1 MGKGEKVMFKKGNSK
16 RWKALSLAVAL
27 YVGGGQL
34 SLSHVCAADVTGG
47 DVTYDA
53 GNPLPYG
60 GGTAYGGIATVA
72 GDTTTGNK
80 LTVGGVFD
88 YRYYKLYG
96 GYTQVGAGAS
106 TYNSIFLTNN
116 NPHDPAYAYGGWSDQ
131 GNATNNT
138 VTVSGLTTGYPY
150 SYLYLYGGASNNAS
164 ADVKTGNTLKVV
176 SKDNGASAIYNFEKM
191 QFDLSSNI
199 ASGDT
204 MLKVQYPTSQTFK
217 WSNINVTGAAD
228 WMTGA
233 TGSKKVTLYTGGA
246 LNLTNYAVA
255 GTIAGDFEYGIRS
268 DATGTGSV
276 TATEIYFEGNQ
287 FKNAD
292 VTRDALPYGGGIVYG
307 GTSTLGNTTT
317 KNKLTVKGTG
327 DYRYYKFIGGYTQ
340 SPVGDAI
347 GNELVLKNTTPHDP
361 ASAYG
366 GWAKQGNATN
376 NTVTLSEVTDGYAYR
391 YLALYGGGSDNASAD
406 VKTGNTLKVISKGN
420 RAYVIY
426 NFEKMQFDLSSSIA
440 SGDTMLNVQY
450 PASPS
455 FDWKNI
461 RVTGLPAWVRALS
474 ANGINTPTLTLYTG
488 GGVTLDNY
496 APALVGTVGD
506 YEFGKKANVTGTGTV
521 SASVLTLDGNRF
533 QNATE
538 TPTTSSATDIHAG
551 ISTYGNTTNHN
562 TLNLK
567 KNGSTPLTF
576 TTVRAGYTK
585 ALNGGSDFNT
595 LNLLDGAS
603 VTTGYAGYTEGRN
616 LLLHPTDEDDPTAV
630 DTTKNADAKNNTV
643 NIQGGTLNAG
653 GKLYGGY
660 IATNAALTP
669 PNNVSAGNASGN
681 TINIESGTFGGSN
694 EIYGGYT
701 NGTGKATGN
710 TINLGKSDGSLAS
723 TTLQNVFLY
732 GGAASGTTND
742 VFTDNLLNVN
752 AKGLTARNI
761 KNFGKMKFNLGGMG
775 TIAQTDQLLT
785 LNGGATNGL
794 DWAGVEVV
802 PGSYH
807 PFTPSTYNA
816 RLFTALHNGSGISFT
831 KGTTDTYLPIG
842 AKEKIVGDFEY
853 IIDTATGSV
862 SAQDVYVDGF
872 RFRNHTATYNETPA
886 HAEAWAG
893 RTASGQTVTDNKLI
907 VAGGTLNT
915 AAYGGLV
922 ENKKHKT
929 DGTFQD
935 AGDAKKNKLE
945 VAGGMVANA
954 YGAKVM
960 TAAGEAEENSV
971 KITGGTVNNAYG
983 VDLAQA
989 TNTKNASKNKAEVAN
1004 GSLSGSLYGAHT
1016 AGSGSL
1022 SGSEVKV
1029 SGGTIAGSV
1038 YGSDVAAGAGS
1049 ATGSKITLTGG
1060 TITGSVYGGK
1070 TAGTGAATG
1079 HTLSL
1084 NGGTVGGNVYG
1095 GFTASGA
1102 TTDNTVNLGSGT
1114 TNAATTVTGTIYGG
1128 SGTTDTDNVLNVN
1141 TNATA
1146 GNIAN
1151 FGMVNFN
1158 FNATFNQANPML
1170 NLVGGAVTNFDWSK
1184 FKHTGNAPSG
1194 QSVLLQNMTGINV
1207 DHYTGAKEIS
1217 STGTHEYTIDTDT
1230 NTATAKQILYGG
1242 YQFKDA
1248 NTTPTTGNALADIWA
1263 GRSVIGNTTT
1273 NNTLTI
1279 NGTTHRDAYGGWTAG
1294 TGTTAAAKNDSTGN
1308 TVNLKAGTVRTI
1320 YGGFTSVQTGSA
1332 TGNKVTISGGAVTGA
1347 GYGKVY
1353 GGYLSHASAT
1363 GSATDNTVTITGG
1376 SMADVYGG
1384 FTNGTG
1390 ATTGN
1395 TVNLGTEAD
1404 AVASGTTIGTIY
1416 GGSNAIATNNTLN
1429 VYDSVTAG
1437 NIKNFDVVN
1446 FKATSSH
1453 IAVGDTLLTLNGGAT
1468 SLDWKKLHV
1477 DNLDSLNAS
1486 ATSDTILTLM
1496 RHTANNINLAN
1507 YSTTGTRGRIH
1518 SADYEADIM
1527 TDGNSATTQGVYLR
1541 GYRFQNNTTTYA
1553 GGTATDAWGGRSRIG
1568 NKVQNNKLTLTGGS
1582 ATLVARG
1589 GLVSNTELDA
1599 HGNPKTTG
1607 DAEKNSLILNT
1618 GANTLNAYGA
1628 EVRTKSGS
1636 ATENTA
1642 TLNAGTVNGNLYGAS
1657 LSATGATGSATKNKV
1672 ELQGGSVTGSVYGS
1686 HIADGAATG
1695 SATASTVTVTGGTV
1709 SGDIYGGFTNGSGA
1723 TTGNTVDLG
1732 DGTNIGAISVTG
1744 TIHGGNKADASG
1756 NTLNVKTNAQAGN
1769 IKNFETIKLTLKSG
1783 SFNPANSLLR
1793 LMGGTQT
1800 TNLDWSRL
1808 EVDTTDLAAAPK
1820 SYEAYRVKLM
1830 ENANGISFMKGATN
1844 TYASHGAKE
1853 RTQGDLE
1860 YVIDTDNHTA
1870 NATNSID
1877 LEAYQFQNKQNA
1889 AFTAAD
1895 GTKAEAWG
1903 GRTKVGN
1910 KVQNNKLTV
1919 SGGTLTQAAYGGL
1932 AENFKRDDHSNL
1944 KTTGDAEK
1952 NSLILNAGANTLNA
1966 YGAQVRTKSGSATE
1980 NTATLNSGTVNGSL
1994 YGASLSAAGAT
2005 GSATKN
2011 NVEIKGGTVTGSVY
2025 GSHIADGAATG
2036 SVTAS
2041 TVTVTGGTV
2050 SGDIYAGFTN
2060 GSGKTTGNT
2069 VNLGDGEHNL
2079 AAGTN
2084 IAGTVFGGNKAD
2096 VTDNTLNINTNA
2108 QAGNIKNF
2116 DYLKFNLNSN
2126 ALTQSTPVLRLNSG
2140 ATGNLDWRK
2149 LDVNAEKFNAPI
2161 KTYEAY
2167 NLVLMENANG
2177 ISFQQG
2183 ATNTYTAAGG
2193 VKSTTSGD
2201 FEFTIDTANHT
2212 ASSTQ
2217 VTAAGFKFKNHEAT
2231 YNETPAHNEAWAG
2244 RTNIGNK
2251 VEKNTLTVS
2260 GGTITTA
2267 AYGGLVINNKP
2278 SATTG
2283 DAEKNAVNITG
2294 GTVANAYGAQVRTK
2308 AGSASENT
2316 AKISGGTVSHV
2327 YGASLTAAGATG
2339 SVTKSRVDVTGG
2351 AVTGDVYGGQ
2361 IADTGAMGSVTESQV
2376 NLTGGSVGGSVY
2388 GGRTNGSGFAKDNTV
2403 NITGGTLQDVYG
2415 GFAQAGKATGNTVNL
2430 GTATNAVAAGTSVG
2444 TIWGSNSGS
2453 AGNTLNVNSR
2463 QANAADV
2470 KNFENVNFDA
2480 AHNVS
2485 HGDTLLRLT
2494 NGANTSIDWSKMKL
2508 KNLDA
2513 VTASPTT
2520 NHILTLADSVNDIT
2534 FTNYDAARARE
2545 TKRDGDYEYVLNTDN
2560 ETATAKKVE
2569 VIGYR
2574 FANNHPVYS
2583 TGANTEAWG
2592 GRTKVGNKVEKNSL
2606 KVMGGSLTT
2615 AAYGGL
2621 VQNLEAGSGA
2631 GGYKTNG
2638 DAAENTLEL
2647 HAGATVADGYGAD
2660 VRTQAGN
2667 ATGNT
2672 VDLKGA
2678 AVTGNLYAGAL
2689 THASASGAATG
2700 NKVNLYSGTVA
2711 GDVYAGFAAGSGTTT
2726 GNTVTIGDGTHD
2738 ANVHVT
2744 GKLYGGNKSAAD
2756 NALDIK
2762 SKGAAVGSLAGFSK
2776 IKFNLGSSVADGD
2789 TVLTLNENTTLDY
2802 STVEKPTGGSVSAW
2816 LGNVMQ
2822 KKAHLFQMAAGKTLT
2837 LNGYAPA
2844 TGSERAGDVEYSLV
2858 TDNNA
2863 ATTTSGSL
2871 DLSAYKWQNADVKI
2885 TSAVPDAFG
2894 GKTVYGTSGETK
2906 NNKLTLKTGAAVT
2919 NAVAGDTQTANG
2931 TAEGNTLTVEAGTAT
2946 NALGAKTKA
2955 GKAVKNKAV
2964 LQGGSV
2970 TNLKGAES
2978 TNGEAEDNT
2987 AILQG
2992 GTAADVVGAQAAGD
3006 ATENKAVLKAGAVTG
3021 SLKGAK
3027 SAAKANKNTVEIE
3040 GGNVSGAKIMGAEA
3054 KGAAEEN
3061 IVTIKAAVSN
3071 ASTEITGAHSTHGN
3085 AAKNIVNVNAA
3096 VSGSLVGGS
3105 AGVGDATD
3113 NVLNINANVT
3123 GDVYGA
3129 RAHHASLRNTV
3140 NIKDGVTVTGN
3151 VTGGACLNANE
3162 NTINIG
3168 RGSTVTGNVIGGNG
3182 SVENKNNI
3190 INLKGGT
3197 VTGDIIGGAGA
3208 SADNNTLAV
3217 YHDEAHTSQAHDFN
3231 KIKNLHFYLGESIAN
3246 ENPTLLQLGVANKD
3260 IRGVDVGVGVMGLAH
3275 GLKVN
3280 DVISLMKVNGGTL
3293 TTDADGAVPPAPATL
3308 INHVEAMHGVSLL
3321 YGFDLMKRGSGELI
3335 ATVTKAAIS
3344 DQAKSFVETRA
3355 GMTDFINRGADLL
3368 TTSGMSA
3375 IRKGA
3380 ESDKEKG
3387 KYDLWAVMSRGSMSV
3402 ESGSQI
3408 DTTGWNLSLGWAKE
3422 LRKKDAAIVVSPF
3435 IEYGKGSYDSHLD
3448 DGTHGSGKLSYL
3460 GAGVLARMEKEDG
3473 LWLQGTLHAGRAKS
3487 DYTGSISAGTV
3498 SNYDSSDTYVAA
3510 ELSVGKTMKLKGG
3523 DKLDASLRY
3532 LWSYQSGGDVAI
3544 KTGKYND
3551 VYDFAAVNSHRL
3563 RLGTRYSHKE
3573 SEGNELY
3580 AGLYWEYEFSG
3591 KACASFMGY
3600 EAPSPSLRGGSALLE
3615 LGWRFQP
3622 KDSRVSYDLNLSGWQ
3637 GKREGVTGSAHVNW
3651 AF

>member
-1 MGKGEKVMFKKGNSK
+1 MNYVFVTGGASGQGN
-16 RWKALSLAVAL
+16 ATGNTILLAGNNSTGNL
-27 YVGGGQL
+27 
-34 SLSHVCAADVTGG
+34 DVTGG
-47 DVTYDA
+47 
-53 GNPLPYG
+53 
-60 GGTAYGGIATVA
+60 
-72 GDTTTGNK
+72 
-80 LTVGGVFD
+80 
-88 YRYYKLYG
+88 
-96 GYTQVGAGAS
+96 S
-106 TYNSIFLTNN
+106 S
-116 NPHDPAYAYGGWSDQ
+116 
-131 GNATNNT
+131 
-138 VTVSGLTTGYPY
+138 
-150 SYLYLYGGASNNAS
+150 SNVS
-164 ADVKTGNTLKVV
+164 ADVRTGNRLQVQGKL
-176 SKDNGASAIYNFEKM
+176 NGVRAIRNFEKM
-191 QFDLSSNI
+191 QFDLDSSV
-199 ASGDT
+199 ASGDI
-204 MLKVQYPTSQTFK
+204 MLSVDSGHFGTQTFD
-217 WSNINVTGAAD
+217 WSNIKVTGAST
-228 WMTGA
+228 WRPNEE
-233 TGSKKVTLYTGGA
+233 GSKRVILYSGPALTL
-246 LNLTNYAVA
+246 NNYNVASSRHVA
-255 GTIAGDFEYGIRS
+255 GNYEYGLNTS
-268 DATGTGSV
+268 AGMPAVSTV
-276 TATEIYFEGNQ
+276 NATEIYFDRNQ
-287 FKNAD
+287 FKNANIEYKAGKPMPA
-292 VTRDALPYGGGIVYG
+292 TGAVYA
-307 GTSTLGNTTT
+307 GTSTMGSTVTNNT
-317 KNKLTVKGTG
+317 LTIEGQDIT
-327 DYRYYKFIGGYTQ
+327 YRTFYGGYTA
-340 SPVGDAI
+340 G
-347 GNELVLKNTTPHDP
+347 L
-361 ASAYG
+361 
-366 GWAKQGNATN
+366 GNATN
-376 NTVTLSEVTDGYAYR
+376 NTVAFKNTFAMNYVFVTGGASGQGNATGNTIL
-391 YLALYGGGSDNASAD
+391 LAGNNSTGNLDVTGGSSSNVSAD
-406 VKTGNTLKVISKGN
+406 VRTGNRLQVQGKLNGV
-420 RAYVIY
+420 RAIR
-426 NFEKMQFDLSSSIA
+426 NFEKMQFDLDSSVA
-440 SGDTMLNVQY
+440 SGDIMLSVDSGHFGTQT
-450 PASPS
+450 
-455 FDWKNI
+455 FDWSNI
-461 RVTGLPAWVRALS
+461 KVTGLRAWATALA
-474 ANGINTPTLTLYTG
+474 ANNVNTPTLTLYSG
-488 GGVTLDNY
+488 PGLTLNNY
-496 APALVGTVGD
+496 APTIVGTRGD
-506 YEFGKKANVTGTGTV
+506 YEFGKRASTGTLSGTTMTG
-521 SASVLTLDGNRF
+521 ASVLTVDGNRF
-533 QNATE
+533 QNAGKNQNVT
-538 TPTTSSATDIHAG
+538 TPGATPRGTYAG
-551 ISTYGNTTNHN
+551 LSVYGNTTNHN
-562 TLNLK
+562 ELNLTG
-567 KNGSTPLTF
+567 GSHANA
-576 TTVRAGYTK
+576 RAGYTD
-585 ALNGGSDFNT
+585 AQNGGSDFNT
-595 LNLLDGAS
+595 LNLLSGGS
-603 VTTGYAGYTEGRN
+603 VTNGYAGYTEGVH
-616 LLLHPTDEDDPTAV
+616 LLVNPEDEDHPELV
-630 DTTKNADAKNNTV
+630 DTTKNADAKKNIV

-653 GKLYGGY
+653 GKLYGGH
-660 IATNAALTP
+660 IAANPALIP
-669 PNNVSAGNASGN
+669 PNDVSAGEASGN
-681 TINIESGTFGGSN
+681 TVNIEEGTFGAN
-694 EIYGGYT
+694 TEIYGGWT
-701 NGTGKATGN
+701 DGTGKATSN
-710 TINLGKSDGSLAS
+710 TINLGKSDGSLNAP
-723 TTLQNVFLY
+723 TLNNAFLY
-732 GGAASGTTND
+732 GGASSGSASD
-742 VFTDNLLNVN
+742 VMTDNTLNVN
-752 AKGLTARNI
+752 TQNI
-761 KNFGKMKFNLGGMG
+761 TVRGVQNFGKTKFNLNSTTTVGN
-775 TIAQTDQLLT
+775 TLLT
-785 LNGGATNGL
+785 AGGGATTGI
-794 DWAGVEVV
+794 DWAGVEVN
-802 PGSYH
+802 PGSFS
-807 PFTPSTYNA
+807 FTPSTYDA
-816 RLFTALHNGSGISFT
+816 RLFTAMHNAAGISFSN
-831 KGTTDTYLPIG
+831 YAPYG
-842 AKEKIVGDFEY
+842 AKEKIVGDLEY
-853 IIDTATGSV
+853 SLDTDNHTGNA
-862 SAQDVYVDGF
+862 AQDVFINGF

-922 ENKKHKT
+922 ENKKHNT
-929 DGTFQD
+929 DGTFQTT
-935 AGDAKKNKLE
+935 AGTAKKNALE
-945 VAGGMVANA
+945 VQGGTIANA
-954 YGAKVM
+954 YGAKVAA
-960 TAAGEAEENSV
+960 AAGSAEENSV
-971 KITGGTVNNAYG
+971 KITGGTIGGSAY
-983 VDLAQA
+983 VADLAAAAA
-989 TNTKNASKNKAEVAN
+989 TGTARKNKAEVTN

-1022 SGSEVKV
+1022 AESEVNV
-1029 SGGTIAGSV
+1029 SGGTIAGDV
-1038 YGSDVAAGAGS
+1038 YGSDVASGAGS

-1060 TITGSVYGGK
+1060 AITGDVYGGK

-1095 GFTASGA
+1095 GHAASGA
-1102 TTDNTVNLGSGT
+1102 TTGNTVNLGNGT
-1114 TNAATTVTGTIYGG
+1114 TNAATVVTGTVYGG
-1128 SGTTDTDNVLNVN
+1128 SGATDTDNTLNVN

-1170 NLVGGAVTNFDWSK
+1170 NLVGGSVTNFDWRK

-1194 QSVLLQNMTGINV
+1194 QSVLLQNMAGISV
-1207 DHYTGAKEIS
+1207 GHYTGAKEIS

-1294 TGTTAAAKNDSTGN
+1294 TTAAAKFDSTNN
-1308 TVNLKAGTVRTI
+1308 TVNLKAGTVRTV

-1363 GSATDNTVTITGG
+1363 GNATGNTVTITGG
-1376 SMADVYGG
+1376 SMTDVYGG

-1395 TVNLGTEAD
+1395 TVNLGTATN

-1416 GGSNAIATNNTLN
+1416 GGSKPTATNNTLN

-1437 NIKNFDVVN
+1437 NIANFDTVN

-1453 IAVGDTLLTLNGGAT
+1453 IQTGDTLLTLNGGAT

-1527 TDGNSATTQGVYLR
+1527 TDGNSATTQNIYLK
-1541 GYRFQNNTTTYA
+1541 GYRFRNNTASYA
-1553 GGTATDAWGGRSRIG
+1553 AGTATDAWGGRSQIG
-1568 NKVQNNKLTLTGGS
+1568 NKVENNKLTLTGGS

-1589 GLVSNTELDA
+1589 GLVSNTERDA
-1599 HGNPKTTG
+1599 HGNLKTTG
-1607 DAEKNSLILNT
+1607 DAEKNSLILNA
-1618 GANTLNAYGA
+1618 GANTLDAYGA
-1628 EVRTKSGS
+1628 QVRTKSGS
-1636 ATENTA
+1636 AADNTA
-1642 TLNAGTVNGNLYGAS
+1642 TLNAGTVNGSLYGAS
-1657 LSATGATGSATKNKV
+1657 LSAAGATGNATKNHV
-1672 ELQGGSVTGSVYGS
+1672 EIKGGSVTGSVYGS

-1709 SGDIYGGFTNGSGA
+1709 AGDIYAGFTNGTGK
-1723 TTGNTVDLG
+1723 TTGNTVNLG
-1732 DGTNIGAISVTG
+1732 DGEHSLAAGTNIAG

-1783 SFNPANSLLR
+1783 AFNPANALLR
-1793 LMGGTQT
+1793 LAGGAQT
-1800 TNLDWSRL
+1800 TNLDWSKL
-1808 EVDTTDLAAAPK
+1808 EVDATTLAAAPK

-1844 TYASHGAKE
+1844 TYASLGAKE

-1870 NATNSID
+1870 NAANSVD
-1877 LEAYQFQNKQNA
+1877 LEAYQFRNKQNA

-1910 KVQNNKLTV
+1910 KVENNKLTV

-1932 AENFKRDDHSNL
+1932 AENFKRDAHGNL

-1952 NSLILNAGANTLNA
+1952 NSLILNAGANTLDA
-1966 YGAQVRTKSGSATE
+1966 YGAQVRTKSGSAAD
-1980 NTATLNSGTVNGSL
+1980 NTATLNAGTVNGSL

-2005 GSATKN
+2005 GNATKN
-2011 NVEIKGGTVTGSVY
+2011 HVEIKGGSVTGSVY

-2036 SVTAS
+2036 SATAS

-2050 SGDIYAGFTN
+2050 AGDIYAGFTN
-2060 GSGKTTGNT
+2060 GTGKTTGNT
-2069 VNLGDGEHNL
+2069 VNLGDGEHSL

-2084 IAGTVFGGNKAD
+2084 ITGTIHGGNKAD
-2096 VTDNTLNINTNA
+2096 ATDNTLNINTNA

-2116 DYLKFNLNSN
+2116 DHLKFNLNSH
-2126 ALTQSTPVLRLNSG
+2126 ALTQSTPVLRLNSS

-2212 ASSTQ
+2212 VSSTQ

-2278 SATTG
+2278 AATTG

-2294 GTVANAYGAQVRTK
+2294 GTVANVYGAQVRTK
-2308 AGSASENT
+2308 AGSASENS

-2339 SVTKSRVDVTGG
+2339 SALKSRVDVTGG

-2361 IADTGAMGSVTESQV
+2361 IVDTGATGSVTESRV
-2376 NLTGGSVGGSVY
+2376 DITGGSVGGSVY
-2388 GGRTNGSGFAKDNTV
+2388 GGRTNGSGFAKDNVV
-2403 NITGGTLQDVYG
+2403 NITGGTLYDVYG
-2415 GFAQAGKATGNTVNL
+2415 GFAQAGKATDNTVNL

-2508 KNLDA
+2508 KNIDA

-2520 NHILTLADSVNDIT
+2520 NHILTLVDSVNDVT

-2545 TKRDGDYEYVLNTDN
+2545 TKKDGDYEYVLNTDN
-2560 ETATAKKVE
+2560 ATDHAKKVD

-2574 FANNHPVYS
+2574 FANNHATYDASLGTNPK
-2583 TGANTEAWG
+2583 AWG
-2592 GRTKVGNKVEKNSL
+2592 GRTKVGNKVENNSL
-2606 KVMGGSLTT
+2606 AVTGGAVTA
-2615 AAYGGL
+2615 AAYGG
-2621 VQNLEAGSGA
+2621 VAENFEGDGH
-2631 GGYKTNG
+2631 GNYKPTG
-2638 DAAENTLEL
+2638 DAANNKLSLE
-2647 HAGATVADGYGAD
+2647 GGTVADGYGAD

-2667 ATGNT
+2667 ATKNT

-2711 GDVYAGFAAGSGTTT
+2711 GDVYAGFARGSGTTT
-2726 GNTVTIGDGTHD
+2726 GNTVTIGDGAND
-2738 ANVHVT
+2738 ALVTVT
-2744 GKLYGGNKSAAD
+2744 GKLYGGNKSATD

-2822 KKAHLFQMAAGKTLT
+2822 KKAHLFRMAAGKTLA

-2844 TGSERAGDVEYSLV
+2844 AGSERAGDVEYSLV

-2863 ATTTSGSL
+2863 AVTTSGSL

-2906 NNKLTLKTGAAVT
+2906 NNKLTLKAGAAVT
-2919 NAVAGDTQTANG
+2919 NAIAGDTQTANG
-2931 TAEGNTLTVEAGTAT
+2931 TAEGNALTVEAGTAT

-2978 TNGEAEDNT
+2978 AAGEAQENT

-3040 GGNVSGAKIMGAEA
+3040 GGNVSGAKILGAEA
-3054 KGAAEEN
+3054 KDAAEEN
-3061 IVTIKAAVSN
+3061 VVTIKAAVSN

-3096 VSGSLVGGS
+3096 LSGTLVGGS
-3105 AGVGDATD
+3105 AGMGDATD

-3140 NIKDGVTVTGN
+3140 NIKDGVAVTGN

-3190 INLKGGT
+3190 INLKGGA

-3217 YHDEAHTSQAHDFN
+3217 YHDEAHTGRAHDFD
-3231 KIKNLHFYLGESIAN
+3231 KIKNLHFYLGENIAN

-3260 IRGVDVGVGVMGLAH
+3260 IRGINVGLGVMGHAH

-3293 TTDADGAVPPAPATL
+3293 TTDATIA
-3308 INHVEAMHGVSLL
+3308 NHVEAMHGVSLL

-3368 TTSGMSA
+3368 TASGMSA

-3380 ESDKEKG
+3380 GSESDKEKG

-3408 DTTGWNLSLGWAKE
+3408 DTAGWNLSLGWAQE
-3422 LRKKDAAIVVSPF
+3422 IRKKDRTWFVSPF

-3460 GAGVLARMEKEDG
+3460 GAGVFARMEKEDG
-3473 LWLQGTLHAGRAKS
+3473 LWLQGALHAGRAKS

-3498 SNYDSSDTYVAA
+3498 SNYDSSDAYVAA

-3532 LWSYQSGGDVAI
+3532 LWSHQNGGDVAI
-3544 KTGKYND
+3544 RTGKYND

-3563 RLGTRYSHKE
+3563 RLGARYSHKE

-3580 AGLYWEYEFSG
+3580 AGLFWEYEFSG

-3637 GKREGVTGSAHVNW
+3637 GKREGVTGSARVNW

>member
-1 MGKGEKVMFKKGNSK
+1 MLKDLK
-16 RWKALSLAVAL
+16 RKRRLSLFVALALSAGGLSDFQ
-27 YVGGGQL
+27 YVY
-34 SLSHVCAADVTGG
+34 AADVSGN
-47 DVTYDA
+47 DVLVDFTPA
-53 GNPLPYG
+53 HPLPTVPPGAPSG
-60 GGTAYGGIATVA
+60 GAITDPADNGNVYN
-72 GDTTTGNK
+72 NK
-80 LTVGGVFD
+80 LTIDGPNFVGQNPCGGFTAGAGNVTGNTVVV
-88 YRYYKLYG
+88 KNAAAIWGAVNIIG
-96 GYTQVGAGAS
+96 GYSA
-106 TYNSIFLTNN
+106 
-116 NPHDPAYAYGGWSDQ
+116 Q
-131 GNATNNT
+131 GNATGNT
-138 VTVSGLTTGYPY
+138 VLLGGNNAGGMLGHGYI
-150 SYLYLYGGASNNAS
+150 YGGFGNNAG
-164 ADVKTGNTLKVV
+164 ADYTTGNTLRVQGV
-176 SKDNGASAIYNFEKM
+176 NETRSITRFEKM
-191 QFDLSSNI
+191 QFDLDANLSSG
-199 ASGDT
+199 ST
-204 MLKVQYPTSQTFK
+204 MLTVYRSGFGYNTFD
-217 WSNINVTGAAD
+217 WSNI
-228 WMTGA
+228 
-233 TGSKKVTLYTGGA
+233 K
-246 LNLTNYAVA
+246 
-255 GTIAGDFEYGIRS
+255 
-268 DATGTGSV
+268 
-276 TATEIYFEGNQ
+276 
-287 FKNAD
+287 
-292 VTRDALPYGGGIVYG
+292 
-307 GTSTLGNTTT
+307 
-317 KNKLTVKGTG
+317 
-327 DYRYYKFIGGYTQ
+327 
-340 SPVGDAI
+340 
-347 GNELVLKNTTPHDP
+347 
-361 ASAYG
+361 
-366 GWAKQGNATN
+366 
-376 NTVTLSEVTDGYAYR
+376 
-391 YLALYGGGSDNASAD
+391 
-406 VKTGNTLKVISKGN
+406 
-420 RAYVIY
+420 
-426 NFEKMQFDLSSSIA
+426 
-440 SGDTMLNVQY
+440 
-450 PASPS
+450 
-455 FDWKNI
+455 
-461 RVTGLPAWVRALS
+461 VTGLDAWATALA
-474 ANGINTPTLTLYTG
+474 ANHVNTPKLELYNAG
-488 GGVTLDNY
+488 LDGGVTMTSY
-496 APALVGTVGD
+496 APTMLRNHGD
-506 YEFGKKANVTGTGTV
+506 YEFYQTTNASGTGTV
-521 SASVLTLDGNRF
+521 WVRHILLDGNRF
-533 QNATE
+533 QNAGHGVNVT
-538 TPTTSSATDIHAG
+538 TPGGAPYWATIAG
-551 ISTYGNTTNHN
+551 MSTYGNTTNHN
-562 TLNLK
+562 ILNV
-567 KNGSTPLTF
+567 NMALTNA
-576 TTVRAGYTK
+576 RAGYTK
-585 ALNGGSDFNT
+585 ALNGGSESNT
-595 LNLLDGAS
+595 LNLLSGGS
-603 VTTGYAGYTEGRN
+603 VTNGYAGYTEGKN
-616 LLLHPTDEDDPTAV
+616 LLLHPTDENDPSAV
-630 DTTKNADAKNNTV
+630 DTTKNADAKDNTV
-643 NIQGGTLNAG
+643 NIKGGTLNAG

-660 IATNAALTP
+660 IAPNAALTP
-669 PNNVSAGNASGN
+669 PNNVSAGNVTGN
-681 TINIESGTFGGSN
+681 TINIENGTFGGST

-710 TINLGKSDGSLAS
+710 TINLGKSDGSLTS
-723 TTLQNVFLY
+723 TTLNNAFLY
-732 GGAASGTTND
+732 GGASSGSASD
-742 VFTDNLLNVN
+742 IMTDNTLNVN
-752 AKGLTARNI
+752 TQNI
-761 KNFGKMKFNLGGMG
+761 TVRGVQNFGKTKFNLNSTTTVGN
-775 TIAQTDQLLT
+775 TLLT
-785 LNGGATNGL
+785 VGGGATTGL
-794 DWAGVEVV
+794 DWVGVEVN
-802 PGSYH
+802 PGNFT
-807 PFTPSTYNA
+807 FTPSTYDA
-816 RLFTALHNGSGISFT
+816 RLFTAMHNGSGISFSN
-831 KGTTDTYLPIG
+831 YAPYG
-842 AKEKIVGDFEY
+842 AKEKIVGDLEY
-853 IIDTATGSV
+853 SLDTDNHTGNA
-862 SAQDVYVDGF
+862 AQDVFINGF
-872 RFRNHTATYNETPA
+872 RFRNRTATYTETPA
-886 HAEAWAG
+886 HDEAWAG
-893 RTASGQTVTDNKLI
+893 RTASGQTVEGNKLT
-907 VAGGTLNT
+907 VAGGTINI

-935 AGDAKKNKLE
+935 AGNAKKNILE
-945 VAGGMVANA
+945 ITGGTIANA

-971 KITGGTVNNAYG
+971 KITGGTVNDAYG

-989 TNTKNASKNKAEVAN
+989 TNTKNARKNKAEVAN
-1004 GSLSGSLYGAHT
+1004 GNLSGSLYGAHT

-1022 SGSEVKV
+1022 AESEVKV

-1038 YGSDVAAGAGS
+1038 YGSDVASGAGS

-1060 TITGSVYGGK
+1060 AVTGDVYGGK
-1070 TAGTGAATG
+1070 AAGTGAATG

-1095 GFTASGA
+1095 GHTASGA
-1102 TTDNTVNLGSGT
+1102 TTGNTVNLGNGT
-1114 TNAATTVTGTIYGG
+1114 TNAATVVTGTIYGG
-1128 SGTTDTDNVLNVN
+1128 SGATDTDNILNVN

-1151 FGMVNFN
+1151 FSMVNFN

-1170 NLVGGAVTNFDWSK
+1170 NLVGGSVTNFDWRK

-1194 QSVLLQNMTGINV
+1194 QSVLLQNMTGIHV

-1294 TGTTAAAKNDSTGN
+1294 TGTTAAAKFDSTNN
-1308 TVNLKAGTVRTI
+1308 TVNLKAGTVRTV

-1332 TGNKVTISGGAVTGA
+1332 TGNKVTISGGSVTGA

-1363 GSATDNTVTITGG
+1363 GSATGNTVTITGG
-1376 SMADVYGG
+1376 SMTDVYGG

-1404 AVASGTTIGTIY
+1404 AVAAGTTIGTIY
-1416 GGSNAIATNNTLN
+1416 GGSKTTATDNTLN

-1437 NIKNFDVVN
+1437 NIANFDTVN

-1453 IAVGDTLLTLNGGAT
+1453 IQTGDTLLTLNGGAT

-1527 TDGNSATTQGVYLR
+1527 TDGNSATTQGIYLR
-1541 GYRFQNNTTTYA
+1541 GYRFRNNTASYA
-1553 GGTATDAWGGRSRIG
+1553 GGTATDAWGGRSQIG
-1568 NKVQNNKLTLTGGS
+1568 NKVENNKLTLTGGS

-1589 GLVSNTELDA
+1589 GLVENTERDA
-1599 HGNPKTTG
+1599 HGNLKTTG
-1607 DAEKNSLILNT
+1607 DAEKNSLILNA

-1642 TLNAGTVNGNLYGAS
+1642 TLNAGTVNGSLYGAS
-1657 LSATGATGSATKNKV
+1657 LSAAGATGNATKNHV
-1672 ELQGGSVTGSVYGS
+1672 EIKGGSVTGSVYGS

-1695 SATASTVTVTGGTV
+1695 NATASTVTVTGGTV
-1709 SGDIYGGFTNGSGA
+1709 AGDIC
-1723 TTGNTVDLG
+1723 
-1732 DGTNIGAISVTG
+1732 
-1744 TIHGGNKADASG
+1744 
-1756 NTLNVKTNAQAGN
+1756 
-1769 IKNFETIKLTLKSG
+1769 
-1783 SFNPANSLLR
+1783 
-1793 LMGGTQT
+1793 
-1800 TNLDWSRL
+1800 
-1808 EVDTTDLAAAPK
+1808 
-1820 SYEAYRVKLM
+1820 
-1830 ENANGISFMKGATN
+1830 
-1844 TYASHGAKE
+1844 
-1853 RTQGDLE
+1853 
-1860 YVIDTDNHTA
+1860 
-1870 NATNSID
+1870 
-1877 LEAYQFQNKQNA
+1877 
-1889 AFTAAD
+1889 
-1895 GTKAEAWG
+1895 
-1903 GRTKVGN
+1903 
-1910 KVQNNKLTV
+1910 
-1919 SGGTLTQAAYGGL
+1919 
-1932 AENFKRDDHSNL
+1932 
-1944 KTTGDAEK
+1944 
-1952 NSLILNAGANTLNA
+1952 
-1966 YGAQVRTKSGSATE
+1966 
-1980 NTATLNSGTVNGSL
+1980 
-1994 YGASLSAAGAT
+1994 
-2005 GSATKN
+2005 
-2011 NVEIKGGTVTGSVY
+2011 
-2025 GSHIADGAATG
+2025 
-2036 SVTAS
+2036 
-2041 TVTVTGGTV
+2041 
-2050 SGDIYAGFTN
+2050 AGFTN
-2060 GSGKTTGNT
+2060 GTGKTTGNT
-2069 VNLGDGEHNL
+2069 VNLGDGEHSL

-2084 IAGTVFGGNKAD
+2084 ITGTIHGGNKAD
-2096 VTDNTLNINTNA
+2096 ATDNTLNINTNA

-2116 DYLKFNLNSN
+2116 DHLKFNLNSH
-2126 ALTQSTPVLRLNSG
+2126 ALTQSAPVLRLNSG

-2217 VTAAGFKFKNHEAT
+2217 VTAAGFKFKNHAAT
-2231 YNETPAHNEAWAG
+2231 YNETSAHNEAWAG

-2260 GGTITTA
+2260 GGMITTA

-2278 SATTG
+2278 AATTG
-2283 DAEKNAVNITG
+2283 DAEKNAVAVTG
-2294 GTVANAYGAQVRTK
+2294 GTVANVYGAQVRTK

-2339 SVTKSRVDVTGG
+2339 SALKSRVDVTGG

-2361 IADTGAMGSVTESQV
+2361 IADAGATGSVTESQV
-2376 NLTGGSVGGSVY
+2376 DITGGSVGGNIY

-2403 NITGGTLQDVYG
+2403 NITGGTLHDVYG
-2415 GFAQAGKATGNTVNL
+2415 GFAQAGKTTGNTVNL

-2444 TIWGSNSGS
+2444 TIWGGNSS
-2453 AGNTLNVNSR
+2453 ASGNTLNVNSR
-2463 QANAADV
+2463 QANATDV

-2480 AHNVS
+2480 SHNVS

-2520 NHILTLADSVNDIT
+2520 NRILTLVDSANDVT
-2534 FTNYDAARARE
+2534 FTNYDLARARE
-2545 TKRDGDYEYVLNTDN
+2545 TKKDGDYEYVLNTDN
-2560 ETATAKKVE
+2560 ATDHAKKVD

-2574 FANNHPVYS
+2574 FANNHATYDASLGTNPK
-2583 TGANTEAWG
+2583 AWG
-2592 GRTKVGNKVEKNSL
+2592 GRTKVGNKVENNSL
-2606 KVMGGSLTT
+2606 AVTGGAVTA
-2615 AAYGGL
+2615 AAYGG
-2621 VQNLEAGSGA
+2621 VAENFEGDGH
-2631 GGYKTNG
+2631 GNYKPTG
-2638 DAAENTLEL
+2638 DAANNKLSLE
-2647 HAGATVADGYGAD
+2647 GGTVADGYGAD
-2660 VRTQAGN
+2660 VRTKAGN

-2711 GDVYAGFAAGSGTTT
+2711 GDVYAGFARGSGTTT
-2726 GNTVTIGDGTHD
+2726 GNTVTIGDGAND
-2738 ANVHVT
+2738 ALVTVT
-2744 GKLYGGNKSAAD
+2744 GKLYGGNKSATD

-2802 STVEKPTGGSVSAW
+2802 NTVEKPTGGSVSAW

-2822 KKAHLFQMAAGKTLT
+2822 KKAHLFRMAAGKTLA

-2863 ATTTSGSL
+2863 AATTSGSL

-2885 TSAVPDAFG
+2885 TGAVPDAFG
-2894 GKTVYGTSGETK
+2894 GKTVYSTSGETK
-2906 NNKLTLKTGAAVT
+2906 NNKLTLKAGAAVT
-2919 NAVAGDTQTANG
+2919 NAIAGDTQTANG
-2931 TAEGNTLTVEAGTAT
+2931 TAEGNALTVEAGTAT

-2978 TNGEAEDNT
+2978 AAGEAQENT

-3021 SLKGAK
+3021 SLKGAT

-3040 GGNVSGAKIMGAEA
+3040 GGNVSGAKILGAEA
-3054 KGAAEEN
+3054 KDAAEEN
-3061 IVTIKAAVSN
+3061 VVTIKAAVSN

-3085 AAKNIVNVNAA
+3085 AAKNIVNVNATL
-3096 VSGSLVGGS
+3096 SGSLVGGS
-3105 AGVGDATD
+3105 AGMGDATD

-3140 NIKDGVTVTGN
+3140 NIKDGVAVTGN

-3190 INLKGGT
+3190 INLKGGA

-3217 YHDEAHTSQAHDFN
+3217 YHDEAHTSQAHDFD
-3231 KIKNLHFYLGESIAN
+3231 KIKNLHFYLGENIAN

-3260 IRGVDVGVGVMGLAH
+3260 IRGINVGLGVMGHAH

-3293 TTDADGAVPPAPATL
+3293 TTDAT
-3308 INHVEAMHGVSLL
+3308 ITNHVEAMHGVSLL

-3368 TTSGMSA
+3368 TASGMSA

-3408 DTTGWNLSLGWAKE
+3408 DTAGWNLSLGWAQE
-3422 LRKKDAAIVVSPF
+3422 IRKKDSTWFVSPF

-3460 GAGVLARMEKEDG
+3460 GAGVFARMEKEDG
-3473 LWLQGTLHAGRAKS
+3473 LWLQGALHAGRAKS

-3532 LWSYQSGGDVAI
+3532 LWSHQNGGDVAI
-3544 KTGKYND
+3544 RTGKYND

-3563 RLGTRYSHKE
+3563 RLGARYSHKE

-3580 AGLYWEYEFSG
+3580 AGLFWEYEFSG

-3637 GKREGVTGSAHVNW
+3637 GKREGVTGSARVNW

>member
-1 MGKGEKVMFKKGNSK
+1 MTGAAGGNTNYYLSVYGGGGTGSGKDHVTGNLLQVKGKGNEVYNVGNFEKMKFVLDTTVAAGNTMLRGINTVQAFDWDKVSVGNASTWGTGSAGSK
-16 RWKALSLAVAL
+16 RIVLYTGSTLTLNNYGTSSSNGVSGNFEYGITTNTSTPGAVGTVNATEI
-27 YVGGGQL
+27 YFDRNQFQN
-34 SLSHVCAADVTGG
+34 AK
-47 DVTYDA
+47 VTYDTKPSSPALPAPSVLYGA
-53 GNPLPYG
+53 GIYA
-60 GGTAYGGIATVA
+60 GTSTLGN
-72 GDTTTGNK
+72 TTKNNI
-80 LTVGGVFD
+80 LTVDGRNING
-88 YRYYKLYG
+88 RTLYG
-96 GYTQVGAGAS
+96 GYTQS
-106 TYNSIFLTNN
+106 TSGDSTGNEVILKDTMANGSHATI
-116 NPHDPAYAYGGWSDQ
+116 YGGWSEKN
-131 GNATNNT
+131 NATGNT
-138 VTVSGLTTGYPY
+138 VTLAGAAGGSANYFLSV
-150 SYLYLYGGASNNAS
+150 YGGGGNGSGK
-164 ADVKTGNTLKVV
+164 DHVTGNLLQVKGKGNEVYNV
-176 SKDNGASAIYNFEKM
+176 RNFEKM
-191 QFDLSSNI
+191 KFVLDSNI

-204 MLKVQYPTSQTFK
+204 MLR
-217 WSNINVTGAAD
+217 
-228 WMTGA
+228 
-233 TGSKKVTLYTGGA
+233 
-246 LNLTNYAVA
+246 
-255 GTIAGDFEYGIRS
+255 GI
-268 DATGTGSV
+268 
-276 TATEIYFEGNQ
+276 
-287 FKNAD
+287 
-292 VTRDALPYGGGIVYG
+292 
-307 GTSTLGNTTT
+307 NTTQNFDW
-317 KNKLTVKGTG
+317 NKIAVKGIT
-327 DYRYYKFIGGYTQ
+327 
-340 SPVGDAI
+340 S
-347 GNELVLKNTTPHDP
+347 
-361 ASAYG
+361 
-366 GWAKQGNATN
+366 WA
-376 NTVTLSEVTDGYAYR
+376 
-391 YLALYGGGSDNASAD
+391 
-406 VKTGNTLKVISKGN
+406 
-420 RAYVIY
+420 
-426 NFEKMQFDLSSSIA
+426 
-440 SGDTMLNVQY
+440 
-450 PASPS
+450 P
-455 FDWKNI
+455 
-461 RVTGLPAWVRALS
+461 ALS
-474 ANGINTPTLTLYTG
+474 AHGVNIPTLTLYTG
-488 GGVTLDNY
+488 AGFTLTNY
-496 APALVGTVGD
+496 APTLVGTAGD

-551 ISTYGNTTNHN
+551 ISIYGNTTNHN

-567 KNGSTPLTF
+567 KNGSTPLSF

-616 LLLHPTDEDDPTAV
+616 LLLHPTDENDPTAV

-710 TINLGKSDGSLAS
+710 TINLGKSDGSLTS
-723 TTLQNVFLY
+723 TTLNNAFLY
-732 GGAASGTTND
+732 GGASSGSASD
-742 VFTDNLLNVN
+742 VMTDNTLNVN
-752 AKGLTARNI
+752 TQNI
-761 KNFGKMKFNLGGMG
+761 TVRGVQNFGKTKFNLNSTTTVGN
-775 TIAQTDQLLT
+775 TLLT
-785 LNGGATNGL
+785 VGGGATTGL
-794 DWAGVEVV
+794 DWAGAEVN
-802 PGSYH
+802 PGSFT
-807 PFTPSTYNA
+807 FTPSTYNA
-816 RLFTALHNGSGISFT
+816 RLFTAMHNAAGISFSN
-831 KGTTDTYLPIG
+831 YAPYG
-842 AKEKIVGDFEY
+842 AKEKIVGDLEY
-853 IIDTATGSV
+853 SLDTDNHTGNA
-862 SAQDVYVDGF
+862 AQDVFINGF

-886 HAEAWAG
+886 HDEAWAG

-1114 TNAATTVTGTIYGG
+1114 TNAVTTITGTIYGG
-1128 SGTTDTDNVLNVN
+1128 SGATDTDNVLNVN
-1141 TNATA
+1141 TNAQA

-1151 FGMVNFN
+1151 FSMVNFN

-1170 NLVGGAVTNFDWSK
+1170 NLVGGSVTNFDWSK

-1194 QSVLLQNMTGINV
+1194 QSVLLQNMTGISV
-1207 DHYTGAKEIS
+1207 GHYTGAKEIS

-1273 NNTLTI
+1273 NNVLTI

-1294 TGTTAAAKNDSTGN
+1294 RGTTAAAKNDSTNN

-1320 YGGFTSVQTGSA
+1320 YGGFTSVLTGSA
-1332 TGNKVTISGGAVTGA
+1332 TGNEVNISGGSVTGA

-1353 GGYLSHASAT
+1353 GGYLSHTSAT
-1363 GSATDNTVTITGG
+1363 GNATSNTVTITGG
-1376 SMADVYGG
+1376 SMTDVYGG
-1384 FTNGTG
+1384 FTAGTG

-1395 TVNLGTEAD
+1395 TV
-1404 AVASGTTIGTIY
+1404 
-1416 GGSNAIATNNTLN
+1416 
-1429 VYDSVTAG
+1429 
-1437 NIKNFDVVN
+1437 K
-1446 FKATSSH
+1446 
-1453 IAVGDTLLTLNGGAT
+1453 
-1468 SLDWKKLHV
+1468 
-1477 DNLDSLNAS
+1477 
-1486 ATSDTILTLM
+1486 
-1496 RHTANNINLAN
+1496 
-1507 YSTTGTRGRIH
+1507 
-1518 SADYEADIM
+1518 
-1527 TDGNSATTQGVYLR
+1527 
-1541 GYRFQNNTTTYA
+1541 
-1553 GGTATDAWGGRSRIG
+1553 
-1568 NKVQNNKLTLTGGS
+1568 
-1582 ATLVARG
+1582 
-1589 GLVSNTELDA
+1589 
-1599 HGNPKTTG
+1599 
-1607 DAEKNSLILNT
+1607 
-1618 GANTLNAYGA
+1618 
-1628 EVRTKSGS
+1628 
-1636 ATENTA
+1636 
-1642 TLNAGTVNGNLYGAS
+1642 
-1657 LSATGATGSATKNKV
+1657 
-1672 ELQGGSVTGSVYGS
+1672 
-1686 HIADGAATG
+1686 
-1695 SATASTVTVTGGTV
+1695 
-1709 SGDIYGGFTNGSGA
+1709 
-1723 TTGNTVDLG
+1723 LG
-1732 DGTNIGAISVTG
+1732 DGEHSLAAGTNITG
-1744 TIHGGNKADASG
+1744 TIHGGNKADA
-1756 NTLNVKTNAQAGN
+1756 
-1769 IKNFETIKLTLKSG
+1769 
-1783 SFNPANSLLR
+1783 
-1793 LMGGTQT
+1793 
-1800 TNLDWSRL
+1800 
-1808 EVDTTDLAAAPK
+1808 
-1820 SYEAYRVKLM
+1820 
-1830 ENANGISFMKGATN
+1830 
-1844 TYASHGAKE
+1844 
-1853 RTQGDLE
+1853 
-1860 YVIDTDNHTA
+1860 
-1870 NATNSID
+1870 
-1877 LEAYQFQNKQNA
+1877 
-1889 AFTAAD
+1889 
-1895 GTKAEAWG
+1895 
-1903 GRTKVGN
+1903 
-1910 KVQNNKLTV
+1910 
-1919 SGGTLTQAAYGGL
+1919 
-1932 AENFKRDDHSNL
+1932 
-1944 KTTGDAEK
+1944 
-1952 NSLILNAGANTLNA
+1952 
-1966 YGAQVRTKSGSATE
+1966 
-1980 NTATLNSGTVNGSL
+1980 
-1994 YGASLSAAGAT
+1994 
-2005 GSATKN
+2005 
-2011 NVEIKGGTVTGSVY
+2011 
-2025 GSHIADGAATG
+2025 
-2036 SVTAS
+2036 
-2041 TVTVTGGTV
+2041 
-2050 SGDIYAGFTN
+2050 
-2060 GSGKTTGNT
+2060 
-2069 VNLGDGEHNL
+2069 
-2079 AAGTN
+2079 
-2084 IAGTVFGGNKAD
+2084 
-2096 VTDNTLNINTNA
+2096 TDNTLNINTNA

-2116 DYLKFNLNSN
+2116 DHLNFNLNSH
-2126 ALTQSTPVLRLNSG
+2126 ALTQSMPVLRLNSG

-2217 VTAAGFKFKNHEAT
+2217 VTAAGFKFKNHAAT
-2231 YNETPAHNEAWAG
+2231 YNEISAHNEAWAG

-2278 SATTG
+2278 AATTG

-2308 AGSASENT
+2308 AGSASENS

-2327 YGASLTAAGATG
+2327 YGASLTVAGATG
-2339 SVTKSRVDVTGG
+2339 SVTKNRVDVTGG

-2361 IADTGAMGSVTESQV
+2361 IVDTGATGSVTESRV
-2376 NLTGGSVGGSVY
+2376 DITGGSVGGSVY

-2403 NITGGTLQDVYG
+2403 NITGGTLHDVYG
-2415 GFAQAGKATGNTVNL
+2415 SFAQAGKATGNTVNL

-2508 KNLDA
+2508 KNIDA

-2647 HAGATVADGYGAD
+2647 HAGATIADGYGAD

-2738 ANVHVT
+2738 ALVHVT

-2863 ATTTSGSL
+2863 AATTSGSL

-2919 NAVAGDTQTANG
+2919 NAIAGDTQTANG
-2931 TAEGNTLTVEAGTAT
+2931 TAEGNSLTVEAGTAT

-2978 TNGEAEDNT
+2978 TNGEAEENT

-2992 GTAADVVGAQAAGD
+2992 GTAADIVGAQAAGD
-3006 ATENKAVLKAGAVTG
+3006 ATMNKAVIKAGTVTG

-3027 SAAKANKNTVEIE
+3027 SSAKANKNTVEIE
-3040 GGNVSGAKIMGAEA
+3040 GGNVSGVKIMGAEA

-3061 IVTIKAAVSN
+3061 VVTIKAAASSN

-3217 YHDEAHTSQAHDFN
+3217 YHDEANTSQAHDFD

-3293 TTDADGAVPPAPATL
+3293 TTDADGVVPPAPATL

-3375 IRKGA
+3375 IRQGA

-3387 KYDLWAVMSRGSMSV
+3387 KYDLWAVMSRSSMSV

-3473 LWLQGTLHAGRAKS
+3473 LWLQGALHAGRAKS

-3523 DKLDASLRY
+3523 DKLDTSLRY

>member
-1 MGKGEKVMFKKGNSK
+1 M
-16 RWKALSLAVAL
+16 
-27 YVGGGQL
+27 
-34 SLSHVCAADVTGG
+34 
-47 DVTYDA
+47 TYDS
-53 GNPLPYG
+53 GNPLPAG
-60 GGTAYGGIATVA
+60 LIAGGTISPSAT
-72 GDTTTGNK
+72 DPGNVHHNT
-80 LTVGGVFD
+80 LRVDGLNING
-88 YRYYKLYG
+88 RLLYG
-96 GYTQVGAGAS
+96 GYTTGLGNATGNEVILKNTTA
-106 TYNSIFLTNN
+106 NSSF
-116 NPHDPAYAYGGWSDQ
+116 PECHVYGGWSAQ

-138 VTVSGLTTGYPY
+138 ITLAGAAVSGANT
-150 SYLYLYGGASNNAS
+150 YLRLHGGGGNGSGK
-164 ADVKTGNTLKVV
+164 DFTTGNTLQIKGKENQAFSVE
-176 SKDNGASAIYNFEKM
+176 NFEKLK
-191 QFDLSSNI
+191 FVLNSDV

-204 MLKVQYPTSQTFK
+204 MFRTDSYGVNFD
-217 WSNINVTGAAD
+217 WSKISVEGASTWLSESSGTKRVYLYDGHNDVT
-228 WMTGA
+228 
-233 TGSKKVTLYTGGA
+233 
-246 LNLTNYAVA
+246 LTNY
-255 GTIAGDFEYGIRS
+255 GTSPVNGTSGNYEYGITTNTTTPN
-268 DATGTGSV
+268 ATTVG
-276 TATEIYFEGNQ
+276 AKKIYFDRNQ

-292 VTRDALPYGGGIVYG
+292 VKYDTDPSSSALPSASGLFNGAIYG
-307 GTSTLGNTTT
+307 GTSTLGNTT
-317 KNKLTVKGTG
+317 KDNKLTVDGLNING
-327 DYRYYKFIGGYTQ
+327 RSLYGGYTQ
-340 SPVGDAI
+340 SAVGDAT
-347 GNELVLKNTTPHDP
+347 GNEVILKNTT
-361 ASAYG
+361 ANNSAYHTSVYG
-366 GWAKQGNATN
+366 GWSAQGNATG
-376 NTVTLSEVTDGYAYR
+376 NTITLAGAAGGTINYWLD
-391 YLALYGGGSDNASAD
+391 LYGGGGNGSGKDFT
-406 VKTGNTLKVISKGN
+406 TGNTLQIKGKGN
-420 RAYVIY
+420 EAATIG
-426 NFEKMQFDLSSSIA
+426 NFEKLKFVLNEDVA
-440 SGDTMLNVQY
+440 SGDTMFMTHTWGTGSY
-450 PASPS
+450 
-455 FDWKNI
+455 DWSKI
-461 RVTGLPAWVRALS
+461 SVTGLPEWVRKLTS
-474 ANGINTPTLTLYTG
+474 EGVNNPKLTLYRDTSGFTLTNYTPTLI
-488 GGVTLDNY
+488 
-496 APALVGTVGD
+496 GTVGD

-521 SASVLTLDGNRF
+521 TANILSLDGNRF

-538 TPTTSSATDIHAG
+538 TPTTSSSTDIHAG

-567 KNGSTPLTF
+567 KNGSTPLSF

-595 LNLLDGAS
+595 LNLFDGAS

-643 NIQGGTLNAG
+643 NIKGGTLNAG
-653 GKLYGGY
+653 GTLYGGY

-752 AKGLTARNI
+752 AKSLTARNI

-785 LNGGATNGL
+785 LSGGATNGL

-872 RFRNHTATYNETPA
+872 QFRNHTATYNETPA
-886 HAEAWAG
+886 HDEAWAG
-893 RTASGQTVTDNKLI
+893 RTASGQTVEGNKLT
-907 VAGGTLNT
+907 VSGGMLNI

-922 ENKKHKT
+922 ENKKHNP
-929 DGTFQD
+929 DGTLQT
-935 AGDAKKNKLE
+935 AGDAKGNILE
-945 VAGGMVANA
+945 ITGGTIANA

-971 KITGGTVNNAYG
+971 KITSGTVNDAYG

-989 TNTKNASKNKAEVAN
+989 TNTKNAKKNKAEVAN
-1004 GSLSGSLYGAHT
+1004 GNLSGSLYGAHT

-1022 SGSEVKV
+1022 SESEVKV

-1038 YGSDVAAGAGS
+1038 YGSDVATGAGS

-1070 TAGTGAATG
+1070 TAGTGAATD
-1079 HTLSL
+1079 HELNL

-1095 GFTASGA
+1095 GHAASGA
-1102 TTDNTVNLGSGT
+1102 TTGNTVNLGNGT
-1114 TNAATTVTGTIYGG
+1114 TNAVTTVTGTIYGG
-1128 SGTTDTDNVLNVN
+1128 SGATDTDNVLNVN
-1141 TNATA
+1141 TNAQA

-1170 NLVGGAVTNFDWSK
+1170 NLVGGSVTNFDWSK

-1194 QSVLLQNMTGINV
+1194 QSVLLQNMTGIHV

-1294 TGTTAAAKNDSTGN
+1294 RGTTAAAKNDSTNN

-1332 TGNKVTISGGAVTGA
+1332 TGNKVNISGGSVTGA

-1363 GSATDNTVTITGG
+1363 GNATGNTVTITGG
-1376 SMADVYGG
+1376 SMTDVYGG

-1395 TVNLGTEAD
+1395 TV
-1404 AVASGTTIGTIY
+1404 
-1416 GGSNAIATNNTLN
+1416 
-1429 VYDSVTAG
+1429 
-1437 NIKNFDVVN
+1437 K
-1446 FKATSSH
+1446 
-1453 IAVGDTLLTLNGGAT
+1453 
-1468 SLDWKKLHV
+1468 
-1477 DNLDSLNAS
+1477 
-1486 ATSDTILTLM
+1486 
-1496 RHTANNINLAN
+1496 
-1507 YSTTGTRGRIH
+1507 
-1518 SADYEADIM
+1518 
-1527 TDGNSATTQGVYLR
+1527 
-1541 GYRFQNNTTTYA
+1541 
-1553 GGTATDAWGGRSRIG
+1553 
-1568 NKVQNNKLTLTGGS
+1568 
-1582 ATLVARG
+1582 
-1589 GLVSNTELDA
+1589 
-1599 HGNPKTTG
+1599 
-1607 DAEKNSLILNT
+1607 
-1618 GANTLNAYGA
+1618 
-1628 EVRTKSGS
+1628 
-1636 ATENTA
+1636 
-1642 TLNAGTVNGNLYGAS
+1642 
-1657 LSATGATGSATKNKV
+1657 
-1672 ELQGGSVTGSVYGS
+1672 
-1686 HIADGAATG
+1686 
-1695 SATASTVTVTGGTV
+1695 
-1709 SGDIYGGFTNGSGA
+1709 
-1723 TTGNTVDLG
+1723 
-1732 DGTNIGAISVTG
+1732 
-1744 TIHGGNKADASG
+1744 
-1756 NTLNVKTNAQAGN
+1756 
-1769 IKNFETIKLTLKSG
+1769 
-1783 SFNPANSLLR
+1783 
-1793 LMGGTQT
+1793 
-1800 TNLDWSRL
+1800 
-1808 EVDTTDLAAAPK
+1808 
-1820 SYEAYRVKLM
+1820 
-1830 ENANGISFMKGATN
+1830 
-1844 TYASHGAKE
+1844 
-1853 RTQGDLE
+1853 
-1860 YVIDTDNHTA
+1860 
-1870 NATNSID
+1870 
-1877 LEAYQFQNKQNA
+1877 
-1889 AFTAAD
+1889 
-1895 GTKAEAWG
+1895 
-1903 GRTKVGN
+1903 
-1910 KVQNNKLTV
+1910 
-1919 SGGTLTQAAYGGL
+1919 
-1932 AENFKRDDHSNL
+1932 
-1944 KTTGDAEK
+1944 
-1952 NSLILNAGANTLNA
+1952 
-1966 YGAQVRTKSGSATE
+1966 
-1980 NTATLNSGTVNGSL
+1980 
-1994 YGASLSAAGAT
+1994 
-2005 GSATKN
+2005 
-2011 NVEIKGGTVTGSVY
+2011 
-2025 GSHIADGAATG
+2025 
-2036 SVTAS
+2036 
-2041 TVTVTGGTV
+2041 
-2050 SGDIYAGFTN
+2050 
-2060 GSGKTTGNT
+2060 
-2069 VNLGDGEHNL
+2069 LGDGEHNL

-2084 IAGTVFGGNKAD
+2084 IVGTVFGGNKAD
-2096 VTDNTLNINTNA
+2096 ATDNTLNINTNA

-2116 DYLKFNLNSN
+2116 DHLKFNLNSH
-2126 ALTQSTPVLRLNSG
+2126 ALTQSTPVLRLNSS

-2217 VTAAGFKFKNHEAT
+2217 VTAAGFKFKNHAAT
-2231 YNETPAHNEAWAG
+2231 YNETSAHNEAWAG

-2251 VEKNTLTVS
+2251 VEKNTFTVS

-2278 SATTG
+2278 AATTG
-2283 DAEKNAVNITG
+2283 DAEKNTVNITG

-2339 SVTKSRVDVTGG
+2339 SALKSRVDVTGG

-2361 IADTGAMGSVTESQV
+2361 IVDTGATGSVTESQV

-2388 GGRTNGSGFAKDNTV
+2388 GGRTNGSGFAKDNIV
-2403 NITGGTLQDVYG
+2403 NITGGTLHDVYG

-2444 TIWGSNSGS
+2444 TIWGGNSS
-2453 AGNTLNVNSR
+2453 AAGNTLNVNSR

-2494 NGANTSIDWSKMKL
+2494 NGANTSIDWLKMKL

-2520 NHILTLADSVNDIT
+2520 NHILTLVNSANDVT
-2534 FTNYDAARARE
+2534 FTNYDPARAQE

-2560 ETATAKKVE
+2560 ATDHAKKVD

-2574 FANNHPVYS
+2574 FANNHATYDASLGTNPK
-2583 TGANTEAWG
+2583 AWG
-2592 GRTKVGNKVEKNSL
+2592 GRTKVGNKVENNSL
-2606 KVMGGSLTT
+2606 AVTGGAVTA
-2615 AAYGGL
+2615 AAYGG
-2621 VQNLEAGSGA
+2621 VAENFEGDGH
-2631 GGYKTNG
+2631 GNYKPTG
-2638 DAAENTLEL
+2638 DAENNKLSLE
-2647 HAGATVADGYGAD
+2647 GGTVADGYGAD
-2660 VRTQAGN
+2660 VRTKAGN

-2672 VDLKGA
+2672 IDLKGA

-2711 GDVYAGFAAGSGTTT
+2711 GDIYAGFAAGSGTTT
-2726 GNTVTIGDGTHD
+2726 GNTVTIGDGAND
-2738 ANVHVT
+2738 ANVTVT
-2744 GKLYGGNKSAAD
+2744 GKLYGGNKAATD
-2756 NALDIK
+2756 NTLDIK
-2762 SKGAAVGSLAGFSK
+2762 SKGAAVGGLAGFSK

-2822 KKAHLFQMAAGKTLT
+2822 KKAHLFRMAAGKTLT

-2863 ATTTSGSL
+2863 AATTSGSL

-2894 GKTVYGTSGETK
+2894 GKSVYGTSGETK

-2919 NAVAGDTQTANG
+2919 NAIAGDTQTANG
-2931 TAEGNTLTVEAGTAT
+2931 TAEGNSLTVEAGTAT

-2978 TNGEAEDNT
+2978 TNGEAEENT

-2992 GTAADVVGAQAAGD
+2992 GTAADIVGAQAAGD
-3006 ATENKAVLKAGAVTG
+3006 ATMNKAVIKAGTVTG

-3061 IVTIKAAVSN
+3061 VVTIKAAASSN
-3071 ASTEITGAHSTHGN
+3071 VSTEITGAHSTHGN

-3105 AGVGDATD
+3105 AGMGDATD

-3217 YHDEAHTSQAHDFN
+3217 YHDEAHTSQAHDFD

-3293 TTDADGAVPPAPATL
+3293 TTDADGVVPPAPATL

-3375 IRKGA
+3375 IRQGA

-3460 GAGVLARMEKEDG
+3460 GAGVLARMEKKDG
-3473 LWLQGTLHAGRAKS
+3473 LWLQGALHAGRAKS

-3523 DKLDASLRY
+3523 DKLDTSLRY

>member
-1 MGKGEKVMFKKGNSK
+1 MSTGILSFMGKGENVMFKKGNSK

-34 SLSHVCAADVTGG
+34 FLNPAYADDVTGG
-47 DVTYDA
+47 DVTYDS
-53 GNPLPYG
+53 GHPLPAADPIVG
-60 GGTAYGGIATVA
+60 GAISPSTTDP
-72 GDTTTGNK
+72 GDVHHNK
-80 LTVGGVFD
+80 LTVNGLNISS
-88 YRYYKLYG
+88 RSLYG
-96 GYTQVGAGAS
+96 GYTTGLGNATGNEVILKN
-106 TYNSIFLTNN
+106 TTTNN
-116 NPHDPAYAYGGWSDQ
+116 STRTRVYGGWSAQ
-131 GNATNNT
+131 GNATGNT
-138 VTVSGLTTGYPY
+138 ITLAGAAGGTINYWLD
-150 SYLYLYGGASNNAS
+150 LYGGGGNGSGK
-164 ADVKTGNTLKVV
+164 DFTTGNTLQIKG
-176 SKDNGASAIYNFEKM
+176 KGNEAATIGNFEKLK
-191 QFDLSSNI
+191 FVLNEDV

-204 MLKVQYPTSQTFK
+204 MLRTESVVQDFDWTKISVEGASTWLSGSSGTKRVYLYDGH
-217 WSNINVTGAAD
+217 NDVT
-228 WMTGA
+228 
-233 TGSKKVTLYTGGA
+233 
-246 LNLTNYAVA
+246 LTNY
-255 GTIAGDFEYGIRS
+255 GTSPVNGTSGNYEYGITTNTTTPN
-268 DATGTGSV
+268 ATTVG
-276 TATEIYFEGNQ
+276 AKKIYFDRNQ
-287 FKNAD
+287 FQNANVKYD
-292 VTRDALPYGGGIVYG
+292 TDPSSPALPSASGLFNGAIYG
-307 GTSTLGNTTT
+307 GTSTLGNTT
-317 KNKLTVKGTG
+317 KDNKLTVDGRNING
-327 DYRYYKFIGGYTQ
+327 RNLYGGYTQ
-340 SPVGDAI
+340 SSVGDST
-347 GNELVLKNTTPHDP
+347 GNEVILKNTT
-361 ASAYG
+361 ANNSAYHTSVYG
-366 GWAKQGNATN
+366 GWSAQGNATG
-376 NTVTLSEVTDGYAYR
+376 NTITLAGAAGGTINYWLD
-391 YLALYGGGSDNASAD
+391 LYGGGGNGSGKDFT
-406 VKTGNTLKVISKGN
+406 TGNTLQIKGKGN
-420 RAYVIY
+420 EAATIG
-426 NFEKMQFDLSSSIA
+426 NFEKLKFVLNEDVA
-440 SGDTMLNVQY
+440 SGDTMLRTESVVQD
-450 PASPS
+450 
-455 FDWKNI
+455 FDWTKISVEGASTWLSGSSGTKRVYLYDGHNDVTLTNYGTSPVNGTSGNYEYGITTNTTTPNATTVGAKKIYFDRNQFQNANVKYDTDPSSPALPSASGLFNGAIYGGTSTLGNTTKDNKLTVDGRNINGRNLYGGYTQSSVGDSTGNEVILKNTTANNSAYHTSVYGGWSAQGNATGNTI
-461 RVTGLPAWVRALS
+461 TLAGAAGGTINYWLDLYGGGGNGSGKDFTTGNTLQIKGKGNEAATIGNFEKLKFVLNEDVASGDTMFMTHTWGTGSYDWSKISVTGLPEWVRKLTS
-474 ANGINTPTLTLYTG
+474 EGVNNPKLTLYRDTSGFTLTNYTPTLI
-488 GGVTLDNY
+488 
-496 APALVGTVGD
+496 GTVGD

-521 SASVLTLDGNRF
+521 TANILSLDGNRF

-538 TPTTSSATDIHAG
+538 TPTTSSSTDIHAG

-567 KNGSTPLTF
+567 KNGSTPLSF

-595 LNLLDGAS
+595 LNLFDGAS

-643 NIQGGTLNAG
+643 NIKGGTLNAG

-660 IATNAALTP
+660 IATNAALIP
-669 PNNVSAGNASGN
+669 PNNVSAGEASGN
-681 TINIESGTFGGSN
+681 TVNIEEGTFGAN
-694 EIYGGYT
+694 TEIYGGWT
-701 NGTGKATGN
+701 DGTGKATGN
-710 TINLGKSDGSLAS
+710 TINLGKSDGSLNAP
-723 TTLQNVFLY
+723 TLNNAFLY
-732 GGAASGTTND
+732 GGASSGSASD
-742 VFTDNLLNVN
+742 VMTDNTLNVN
-752 AKGLTARNI
+752 TQNI
-761 KNFGKMKFNLGGMG
+761 TVRGVQNFGKTEFNLNSTTTVGN
-775 TIAQTDQLLT
+775 TLLT
-785 LNGGATNGL
+785 VGGGATTGL
-794 DWAGVEVV
+794 DWAGVEVN
-802 PGSYH
+802 PGNFT
-807 PFTPSTYNA
+807 FTPSTYDA
-816 RLFTALHNGSGISFT
+816 RLFTAMHNAAGISFSN
-831 KGTTDTYLPIG
+831 YAPYG
-842 AKEKIVGDFEY
+842 AKEKIVGDLEY
-853 IIDTATGSV
+853 SLDTDNHTGNA
-862 SAQDVYVDGF
+862 AQDVFINGF
-872 RFRNHTATYNETPA
+872 QFRNRTATYTETPA
-886 HAEAWAG
+886 HDEAWAG
-893 RTASGQTVTDNKLI
+893 RTASGQTVEGNKLT
-907 VAGGTLNT
+907 VSGGMLNI

-922 ENKKHKT
+922 ENKKHNP
-929 DGTFQD
+929 DGTLQT
-935 AGDAKKNKLE
+935 AGDAKGNILE
-945 VAGGMVANA
+945 ITGGTIANA

-971 KITGGTVNNAYG
+971 KITGGTVNDAYG

-989 TNTKNASKNKAEVAN
+989 TNTKNARKNKAEVTN

-1102 TTDNTVNLGSGT
+1102 TTGNTVNLGDGT
-1114 TNAATTVTGTIYGG
+1114 TNAVTTVTGTIAGG

-1170 NLVGGAVTNFDWSK
+1170 NLVGGSVTNFDWSK

-1194 QSVLLQNMTGINV
+1194 QSVLLQNMTGISV
-1207 DHYTGAKEIS
+1207 GHYTGAKEIS

-1230 NTATAKQILYGG
+1230 STATAKQILYGG

-1248 NTTPTTGNALADIWA
+1248 NTTPTVSGVNKDIWA

-1320 YGGFTSVQTGSA
+1320 YGGFTSVQTGNA
-1332 TGNKVTISGGAVTGA
+1332 TGNKVNISGGSVTGT
-1347 GYGKVY
+1347 VH
-1353 GGYLSHASAT
+1353 GGYLSHTSAT
-1363 GSATDNTVTITGG
+1363 GSATGNTVTITGG
-1376 SMADVYGG
+1376 SMTDVYGG

-1395 TVNLGTEAD
+1395 TV
-1404 AVASGTTIGTIY
+1404 
-1416 GGSNAIATNNTLN
+1416 
-1429 VYDSVTAG
+1429 
-1437 NIKNFDVVN
+1437 K
-1446 FKATSSH
+1446 
-1453 IAVGDTLLTLNGGAT
+1453 
-1468 SLDWKKLHV
+1468 
-1477 DNLDSLNAS
+1477 
-1486 ATSDTILTLM
+1486 
-1496 RHTANNINLAN
+1496 
-1507 YSTTGTRGRIH
+1507 
-1518 SADYEADIM
+1518 
-1527 TDGNSATTQGVYLR
+1527 
-1541 GYRFQNNTTTYA
+1541 
-1553 GGTATDAWGGRSRIG
+1553 
-1568 NKVQNNKLTLTGGS
+1568 
-1582 ATLVARG
+1582 
-1589 GLVSNTELDA
+1589 
-1599 HGNPKTTG
+1599 
-1607 DAEKNSLILNT
+1607 
-1618 GANTLNAYGA
+1618 
-1628 EVRTKSGS
+1628 
-1636 ATENTA
+1636 
-1642 TLNAGTVNGNLYGAS
+1642 
-1657 LSATGATGSATKNKV
+1657 
-1672 ELQGGSVTGSVYGS
+1672 
-1686 HIADGAATG
+1686 
-1695 SATASTVTVTGGTV
+1695 
-1709 SGDIYGGFTNGSGA
+1709 
-1723 TTGNTVDLG
+1723 
-1732 DGTNIGAISVTG
+1732 
-1744 TIHGGNKADASG
+1744 
-1756 NTLNVKTNAQAGN
+1756 
-1769 IKNFETIKLTLKSG
+1769 
-1783 SFNPANSLLR
+1783 
-1793 LMGGTQT
+1793 
-1800 TNLDWSRL
+1800 
-1808 EVDTTDLAAAPK
+1808 
-1820 SYEAYRVKLM
+1820 
-1830 ENANGISFMKGATN
+1830 
-1844 TYASHGAKE
+1844 
-1853 RTQGDLE
+1853 
-1860 YVIDTDNHTA
+1860 
-1870 NATNSID
+1870 
-1877 LEAYQFQNKQNA
+1877 
-1889 AFTAAD
+1889 
-1895 GTKAEAWG
+1895 
-1903 GRTKVGN
+1903 
-1910 KVQNNKLTV
+1910 
-1919 SGGTLTQAAYGGL
+1919 
-1932 AENFKRDDHSNL
+1932 
-1944 KTTGDAEK
+1944 
-1952 NSLILNAGANTLNA
+1952 
-1966 YGAQVRTKSGSATE
+1966 
-1980 NTATLNSGTVNGSL
+1980 
-1994 YGASLSAAGAT
+1994 
-2005 GSATKN
+2005 
-2011 NVEIKGGTVTGSVY
+2011 
-2025 GSHIADGAATG
+2025 
-2036 SVTAS
+2036 
-2041 TVTVTGGTV
+2041 
-2050 SGDIYAGFTN
+2050 
-2060 GSGKTTGNT
+2060 
-2069 VNLGDGEHNL
+2069 LGDGEHNL

-2084 IAGTVFGGNKAD
+2084 IVGTVFGGNKAD

-2116 DYLKFNLNSN
+2116 DHLKFNLNSH

-2183 ATNTYTAAGG
+2183 ATNTYTVAGG

-2217 VTAAGFKFKNHEAT
+2217 VTAAGFKFKNHVAT
-2231 YNETPAHNEAWAG
+2231 YNEISAHNEAWAG

-2251 VEKNTLTVS
+2251 VEKNKLTVT
-2260 GGTITTA
+2260 GGTLTTA

-2283 DAEKNAVNITG
+2283 DAEKNTVNITG

-2339 SVTKSRVDVTGG
+2339 SALKSRVDVTGG

-2361 IADTGAMGSVTESQV
+2361 IVDTGATGSVTESQV

-2388 GGRTNGSGFAKDNTV
+2388 GGRTNGSGFAKDNIV
-2403 NITGGTLQDVYG
+2403 NITGGTLHDVYG

-2444 TIWGSNSGS
+2444 TIWGGNSS
-2453 AGNTLNVNSR
+2453 AAGNTLNVNSR

-2520 NHILTLADSVNDIT
+2520 NHILTLVDSANDVT
-2534 FTNYDAARARE
+2534 FTNYDPARARE
-2545 TKRDGDYEYVLNTDN
+2545 TKRDGDYEYVLNTD
-2560 ETATAKKVE
+2560 TATDHAKKVD

-2574 FANNHPVYS
+2574 FANNHATYDASLGTNPK
-2583 TGANTEAWG
+2583 AWG
-2592 GRTKVGNKVEKNSL
+2592 GRTKVGNKVENNSL
-2606 KVMGGSLTT
+2606 AVTGGAVTA
-2615 AAYGGL
+2615 AAYGG
-2621 VQNLEAGSGA
+2621 VAENFEGDGH
-2631 GGYKTNG
+2631 GNYKPTG
-2638 DAAENTLEL
+2638 DAENNKLSLE
-2647 HAGATVADGYGAD
+2647 GGTVADGYGAD
-2660 VRTQAGN
+2660 VRTKAGN

-2822 KKAHLFQMAAGKTLT
+2822 KKAHLFRMAAGKTLT

-2863 ATTTSGSL
+2863 AATTSGSL

-2919 NAVAGDTQTANG
+2919 NAIAGDTQTANG
-2931 TAEGNTLTVEAGTAT
+2931 TAEGNSLTVEAGTAT

-2978 TNGEAEDNT
+2978 TNGEAEENI

-2992 GTAADVVGAQAAGD
+2992 GTAADIVGAQAAGD
-3006 ATENKAVLKAGAVTG
+3006 ATMNKAVIKAGTVTG

-3061 IVTIKAAVSN
+3061 VVTIKAAASSN

-3217 YHDEAHTSQAHDFN
+3217 YHDEANTSQAHDFD

-3246 ENPTLLQLGVANKD
+3246 ENPTLLQLGVTNKD

-3368 TTSGMSA
+3368 TTNGIHA
-3375 IRKGA
+3375 AKKGA
-3380 ESDKEKG
+3380 ASVASDKEKG
-3387 KYDLWAVMSRGSMSV
+3387 KYKLWAAISRGNMKV
-3402 ESGSQI
+3402 ETGSYV
-3408 DTTGWNLSLGWAKE
+3408 DTTGWHLALGWAKE
-3422 LRKKDAAIVVSPF
+3422 LERKNGKITVSPF
-3435 IEYGKGSYDSHLD
+3435 VEYGRGTYDSYLD

-3460 GAGVLARMEKEDG
+3460 GAGVLARMDQENG
-3473 LWLQGTLHAGRAKS
+3473 LWMQAALHAGQAKS
-3487 DYTGSISAGTV
+3487 DYTGSIYRGTV

-3510 ELSVGKTMKLKGG
+3510 ELSIGKTMKLKGG
-3523 DKLDASLRY
+3523 DKLDTSLRY

>member
-1 MGKGEKVMFKKGNSK
+1 MSAGVLSFMGKGEKVMFKKGNSK

-34 SLSHVCAADVTGG
+34 FLNPAYADDVTGG
-47 DVTYDA
+47 DVTYDS
-53 GNPLPYG
+53 GNPLPSG
-60 GGTAYGGIATVA
+60 LIAGGTISPSAT
-72 GDTTTGNK
+72 DPGNVHHNT
-80 LTVGGVFD
+80 LRVDGLNING
-88 YRYYKLYG
+88 RLLYG
-96 GYTQVGAGAS
+96 GYTTGLGNATGNEVILKNTTG
-106 TYNSIFLTNN
+106 NSGLAQPFV
-116 NPHDPAYAYGGWSDQ
+116 YGGWSAQ
-131 GNATNNT
+131 GNATGNTITLTGAAGGNTNNW
-138 VTVSGLTTGYPY
+138 LN
-150 SYLYLYGGASNNAS
+150 LYGGGGSGS
-164 ADVKTGNTLKVV
+164 GKDFTTGNTLQIKG
-176 SKDNGASAIYNFEKM
+176 KGNEAADIRNFENMK
-191 QFDLSSNI
+191 FVLNEDV

-204 MLKVQYPTSQTFK
+204 MLSTVYNSVQNFDWTKVS
-217 WSNINVTGAAD
+217 VEGAAT
-228 WMTGA
+228 WLS
-233 TGSKKVTLYTGGA
+233 GSSGTKRAYLYTNPA
-246 LNLTNYAVA
+246 SFTLTNY
-255 GTIAGDFEYGIRS
+255 GTSSVNGTSGNYEYGITTDTTTPS
-268 DATGTGSV
+268 AATVS
-276 TATEIYFEGNQ
+276 ATQIYFDRNQ
-287 FKNAD
+287 YQNAD
-292 VTRDALPYGGGIVYG
+292 VKYDTVLPPASGLFNGAIYG
-307 GTSTLGNTTT
+307 GTSTLGNTT
-317 KNKLTVKGTG
+317 KDNKLTIDGLNING
-327 DYRYYKFIGGYTQ
+327 RLLYGGYTQ
-340 SPVGDAI
+340 SIVGDAT
-347 GNELVLKNTTPHDP
+347 GNEVILKNTTGNNGFAEPFV
-361 ASAYG
+361 YG
-366 GWAKQGNATN
+366 GWSAQGNATGNTITLTGAAGGNTN
-376 NTVTLSEVTDGYAYR
+376 NWLN
-391 YLALYGGGSDNASAD
+391 LYGGGGSGSGKDFT
-406 VKTGNTLKVISKGN
+406 TGNTLQIKGKGN
-420 RAYVIY
+420 EAADIR
-426 NFEKMQFDLSSSIA
+426 NFENMKFVLNEDVA
-440 SGDTMLNVQY
+440 SGDTMLSSPLYNPVQN
-450 PASPS
+450 
-455 FDWKNI
+455 FDWTKVSVKGI
-461 RVTGLPAWVRALS
+461 AAWAAAL
-474 ANGINTPTLTLYTG
+474 AAHGVNLPTLTLYYNG
-488 GGVTLDNY
+488 GGFTLTNY
-496 APALVGTVGD
+496 APALVGTAGD
-506 YEFGKKANVTGTGTV
+506 YEFGKRANTAAVGTV
-521 SASVLTLDGNRF
+521 GVSVLSLDGNRF

-538 TPTTSSATDIHAG
+538 TPTTSSSTDIHAG

-643 NIQGGTLNAG
+643 NIKGGTLNAG

-660 IATNAALTP
+660 IAANPALIP
-669 PNNVSAGNASGN
+669 PNDVSAGEASGN
-681 TINIESGTFGGSN
+681 TVNIEEGTFGAN
-694 EIYGGYT
+694 TEIYGGWT
-701 NGTGKATGN
+701 DGTGKATSN
-710 TINLGKSDGSLAS
+710 TINLGKSDGALNAP
-723 TTLQNVFLY
+723 TLNNAFLY
-732 GGAASGTTND
+732 GGASSGSASD
-742 VFTDNLLNVN
+742 VMTDNTLNVN
-752 AKGLTARNI
+752 TQNI
-761 KNFGKMKFNLGGMG
+761 TVRGVQNFGKTKFNLNSTMTVGN
-775 TIAQTDQLLT
+775 TLLT
-785 LNGGATNGL
+785 VGGGATTGM
-794 DWAGVEVV
+794 DWAGVEVN
-802 PGSYH
+802 PGSFT
-807 PFTPSTYNA
+807 FTPSTYDA
-816 RLFTALHNGSGISFT
+816 RLFTAMHNAAGISFSN
-831 KGTTDTYLPIG
+831 YAPYG
-842 AKEKIVGDFEY
+842 AKEKIVGDLEY
-853 IIDTATGSV
+853 SLDTDNHTGNA
-862 SAQDVYVDGF
+862 AQDVFINGF
-872 RFRNHTATYNETPA
+872 QFRNRTATYTETPA
-886 HAEAWAG
+886 HDEAWAG
-893 RTASGQTVTDNKLI
+893 RTASGQTVEGNKLT
-907 VAGGTLNT
+907 VSGGMLNI

-922 ENKKHKT
+922 ENKKHNP
-929 DGTFQD
+929 DGTLQT
-935 AGDAKKNKLE
+935 AGDAKGNILE
-945 VAGGMVANA
+945 ITGGTITNA

-971 KITGGTVNNAYG
+971 KITGGTVNDAYG

-989 TNTKNASKNKAEVAN
+989 TNTKNARKNKAEVAN
-1004 GSLSGSLYGAHT
+1004 GNVNGSLYGAHT

-1022 SGSEVKV
+1022 EKSEVKV

-1038 YGSDVAAGAGS
+1038 YGSDVATGAGS

-1060 TITGSVYGGK
+1060 AITGDVYGGK

-1079 HTLSL
+1079 HTLNL

-1170 NLVGGAVTNFDWSK
+1170 NLVGGSVTNFDWSK

-1207 DHYTGAKEIS
+1207 GHYTGAKEIS

-1294 TGTTAAAKNDSTGN
+1294 TGTTAAAKFDSTNN
-1308 TVNLKAGTVRTI
+1308 TVNLKAGTVRTV

-1332 TGNKVTISGGAVTGA
+1332 TGNKVNISGGSVTGA

-1363 GSATDNTVTITGG
+1363 GNATGNTVTITGG
-1376 SMADVYGG
+1376 SMTDVYGG

-1395 TVNLGTEAD
+1395 TV
-1404 AVASGTTIGTIY
+1404 
-1416 GGSNAIATNNTLN
+1416 
-1429 VYDSVTAG
+1429 
-1437 NIKNFDVVN
+1437 K
-1446 FKATSSH
+1446 
-1453 IAVGDTLLTLNGGAT
+1453 
-1468 SLDWKKLHV
+1468 
-1477 DNLDSLNAS
+1477 
-1486 ATSDTILTLM
+1486 
-1496 RHTANNINLAN
+1496 
-1507 YSTTGTRGRIH
+1507 
-1518 SADYEADIM
+1518 
-1527 TDGNSATTQGVYLR
+1527 
-1541 GYRFQNNTTTYA
+1541 
-1553 GGTATDAWGGRSRIG
+1553 
-1568 NKVQNNKLTLTGGS
+1568 
-1582 ATLVARG
+1582 
-1589 GLVSNTELDA
+1589 
-1599 HGNPKTTG
+1599 
-1607 DAEKNSLILNT
+1607 
-1618 GANTLNAYGA
+1618 
-1628 EVRTKSGS
+1628 
-1636 ATENTA
+1636 
-1642 TLNAGTVNGNLYGAS
+1642 
-1657 LSATGATGSATKNKV
+1657 
-1672 ELQGGSVTGSVYGS
+1672 
-1686 HIADGAATG
+1686 
-1695 SATASTVTVTGGTV
+1695 
-1709 SGDIYGGFTNGSGA
+1709 
-1723 TTGNTVDLG
+1723 
-1732 DGTNIGAISVTG
+1732 
-1744 TIHGGNKADASG
+1744 
-1756 NTLNVKTNAQAGN
+1756 
-1769 IKNFETIKLTLKSG
+1769 
-1783 SFNPANSLLR
+1783 
-1793 LMGGTQT
+1793 
-1800 TNLDWSRL
+1800 
-1808 EVDTTDLAAAPK
+1808 
-1820 SYEAYRVKLM
+1820 
-1830 ENANGISFMKGATN
+1830 
-1844 TYASHGAKE
+1844 
-1853 RTQGDLE
+1853 
-1860 YVIDTDNHTA
+1860 
-1870 NATNSID
+1870 
-1877 LEAYQFQNKQNA
+1877 
-1889 AFTAAD
+1889 
-1895 GTKAEAWG
+1895 
-1903 GRTKVGN
+1903 
-1910 KVQNNKLTV
+1910 
-1919 SGGTLTQAAYGGL
+1919 
-1932 AENFKRDDHSNL
+1932 
-1944 KTTGDAEK
+1944 
-1952 NSLILNAGANTLNA
+1952 
-1966 YGAQVRTKSGSATE
+1966 
-1980 NTATLNSGTVNGSL
+1980 
-1994 YGASLSAAGAT
+1994 
-2005 GSATKN
+2005 
-2011 NVEIKGGTVTGSVY
+2011 
-2025 GSHIADGAATG
+2025 
-2036 SVTAS
+2036 
-2041 TVTVTGGTV
+2041 
-2050 SGDIYAGFTN
+2050 
-2060 GSGKTTGNT
+2060 
-2069 VNLGDGEHNL
+2069 LGDGEHNL

-2084 IAGTVFGGNKAD
+2084 IVGTVFGGNKAD

-2116 DYLKFNLNSN
+2116 DHLKFNLNSH

-2217 VTAAGFKFKNHEAT
+2217 VTAAGFKFKNHVAT
-2231 YNETPAHNEAWAG
+2231 YNEISAHNEAWAG

-2251 VEKNTLTVS
+2251 VEKNKLTVT
-2260 GGTITTA
+2260 GGTLTTA

-2283 DAEKNAVNITG
+2283 DAEKNTVNITG

-2339 SVTKSRVDVTGG
+2339 SALKSRVDVTGG

-2361 IADTGAMGSVTESQV
+2361 IVDTGATGSVTESQV

-2388 GGRTNGSGFAKDNTV
+2388 GGRTNGSGFAKDNIV
-2403 NITGGTLQDVYG
+2403 NITGGTLHDVYG

-2444 TIWGSNSGS
+2444 TIWGGNSS
-2453 AGNTLNVNSR
+2453 AAGNTLNVNSR

-2520 NHILTLADSVNDIT
+2520 NHILTLVDSANDVT
-2534 FTNYDAARARE
+2534 FTNYDPARARE
-2545 TKRDGDYEYVLNTDN
+2545 TKRDGDYEYVLNTD
-2560 ETATAKKVE
+2560 TATDHAKKVD

-2574 FANNHPVYS
+2574 FANNHATYDASLGTNPK
-2583 TGANTEAWG
+2583 AWG
-2592 GRTKVGNKVEKNSL
+2592 GRTKVGNKVENNSL
-2606 KVMGGSLTT
+2606 AVTGGAVTA
-2615 AAYGGL
+2615 AAYGG
-2621 VQNLEAGSGA
+2621 VAENFEGDGH
-2631 GGYKTNG
+2631 GNYKPTG
-2638 DAAENTLEL
+2638 DAENNKLSLE
-2647 HAGATVADGYGAD
+2647 GGTVADGYGAD
-2660 VRTQAGN
+2660 VRTKAGN

-2711 GDVYAGFAAGSGTTT
+2711 GDVYAGFARGSGKTT
-2726 GNTVTIGDGTHD
+2726 GNTITIGDGTHD
-2738 ANVHVT
+2738 ALVHVT
-2744 GKLYGGNKSAAD
+2744 GKLYGGNKSATD

-2822 KKAHLFQMAAGKTLT
+2822 KKAHLFRMAAGKTLT

-2863 ATTTSGSL
+2863 AATTSGSL

-2894 GKTVYGTSGETK
+2894 GKSVYGTSGETK

-2919 NAVAGDTQTANG
+2919 NAIAGDTQTANG
-2931 TAEGNTLTVEAGTAT
+2931 TAEGNSLTVEAGTAT

-2978 TNGEAEDNT
+2978 TNGEAEENT

-2992 GTAADVVGAQAAGD
+2992 GTAADVIGAQAAGD
-3006 ATENKAVLKAGAVTG
+3006 ATMNKAVIKAGTVTG

-3061 IVTIKAAVSN
+3061 VVTIKAAASSN

-3217 YHDEAHTSQAHDFN
+3217 YHDEANTSQAHDFN

-3293 TTDADGAVPPAPATL
+3293 TTDADGVVPPAPATL

-3375 IRKGA
+3375 IRQGA

-3473 LWLQGTLHAGRAKS
+3473 LWLQGALHAGQAKS
-3487 DYTGSISAGTV
+3487 DYTGSIYRGTV

-3591 KACASFMGY
+3591 KACASFMDY

>member
-1 MGKGEKVMFKKGNSK
+1 MN
-16 RWKALSLAVAL
+16 
-27 YVGGGQL
+27 
-34 SLSHVCAADVTGG
+34 
-47 DVTYDA
+47 
-53 GNPLPYG
+53 
-60 GGTAYGGIATVA
+60 
-72 GDTTTGNK
+72 
-80 LTVGGVFD
+80 
-88 YRYYKLYG
+88 
-96 GYTQVGAGAS
+96 
-106 TYNSIFLTNN
+106 
-116 NPHDPAYAYGGWSDQ
+116 
-131 GNATNNT
+131 
-138 VTVSGLTTGYPY
+138 
-150 SYLYLYGGASNNAS
+150 
-164 ADVKTGNTLKVV
+164 
-176 SKDNGASAIYNFEKM
+176 
-191 QFDLSSNI
+191 
-199 ASGDT
+199 
-204 MLKVQYPTSQTFK
+204 
-217 WSNINVTGAAD
+217 
-228 WMTGA
+228 
-233 TGSKKVTLYTGGA
+233 
-246 LNLTNYAVA
+246 
-255 GTIAGDFEYGIRS
+255 
-268 DATGTGSV
+268 
-276 TATEIYFEGNQ
+276 
-287 FKNAD
+287 
-292 VTRDALPYGGGIVYG
+292 
-307 GTSTLGNTTT
+307 
-317 KNKLTVKGTG
+317 
-327 DYRYYKFIGGYTQ
+327 
-340 SPVGDAI
+340 
-347 GNELVLKNTTPHDP
+347 
-361 ASAYG
+361 
-366 GWAKQGNATN
+366 
-376 NTVTLSEVTDGYAYR
+376 
-391 YLALYGGGSDNASAD
+391 
-406 VKTGNTLKVISKGN
+406 
-420 RAYVIY
+420 
-426 NFEKMQFDLSSSIA
+426 
-440 SGDTMLNVQY
+440 
-450 PASPS
+450 
-455 FDWKNI
+455 
-461 RVTGLPAWVRALS
+461 
-474 ANGINTPTLTLYTG
+474 
-488 GGVTLDNY
+488 NY
-496 APALVGTVGD
+496 APSLIGTVED
-506 YEFGKKANVTGTGTV
+506 YEFGKRGNGTLSGSTMTG
-521 SASVLTLDGNRF
+521 ASQLILDGNRF

-538 TPTTSSATDIHAG
+538 TPTTSSSTDIHAG
-551 ISTYGNTTNHN
+551 ISIYGNTTNHN

-585 ALNGGSDFNT
+585 ALNGGSDSNT

-603 VTTGYAGYTEGRN
+603 VTTGYAGYTEGKN

-643 NIQGGTLNAG
+643 NIRGGTLDVG

-785 LNGGATNGL
+785 LNGGATSGL

-872 RFRNHTATYNETPA
+872 RFRNHTATYSETPA

-922 ENKKHKT
+922 ENKKHNT
-929 DGTFQD
+929 DGTFRTT
-935 AGDAKKNKLE
+935 AGTAKKNALE
-945 VAGGMVANA
+945 VRGGTVANA
-954 YGAKVM
+954 YGAKVAA
-960 TAAGEAEENSV
+960 AAGSAEENSV
-971 KITGGTVNNAYG
+971 KITGGTISGSAYG
-983 VDLAQA
+983 ADLAAA
-989 TNTKNASKNKAEVAN
+989 TAVGTARKNKAEVAN

-1022 SGSEVKV
+1022 SDSEVKV
-1029 SGGTIAGSV
+1029 SGGTITGSV
-1038 YGSDVAAGAGS
+1038 YGSDVASGAGS

-1060 TITGSVYGGK
+1060 AITGDVYGGK
-1070 TAGTGAATG
+1070 TAGTGATTG

-1095 GFTASGA
+1095 GHAASGA
-1102 TTDNTVNLGSGT
+1102 TTGNTVNLGNGT

-1128 SGTTDTDNVLNVN
+1128 SGATDTDNTLNVN

-1170 NLVGGAVTNFDWSK
+1170 NLVGGSVTNFDWSK

-1194 QSVLLQNMTGINV
+1194 QSVLLQNMAGISV
-1207 DHYTGAKEIS
+1207 GHYTGAKEIS

-1248 NTTPTTGNALADIWA
+1248 NTTPTTGNALADIWG

-1294 TGTTAAAKNDSTGN
+1294 TGTTAAAKFDSTNN
-1308 TVNLKAGTVRTI
+1308 TVNLKAGTVRTV

-1332 TGNKVTISGGAVTGA
+1332 TGNKVTISGGSVTGA

-1363 GSATDNTVTITGG
+1363 GNATGNTVTITGG
-1376 SMADVYGG
+1376 SMTDVYGG

-1404 AVASGTTIGTIY
+1404 AVAAGTTIGTIY
-1416 GGSNAIATNNTLN
+1416 GGSKPIATNNTLN

-1437 NIKNFDVVN
+1437 NIANFDTVN
-1446 FKATSSH
+1446 FKAMSSH
-1453 IAVGDTLLTLNGGAT
+1453 IQTGDTLLTLNGGAT

-1527 TDGNSATTQGVYLR
+1527 TDGNSATTQNIYLK
-1541 GYRFQNNTTTYA
+1541 GYRFRNNTASYA
-1553 GGTATDAWGGRSRIG
+1553 GGTATDAWGGRSQIG
-1568 NKVQNNKLTLTGGS
+1568 NKVENNKLTLTGGS

-1589 GLVSNTELDA
+1589 GLVSNTERDA
-1599 HGNPKTTG
+1599 HG
-1607 DAEKNSLILNT
+1607 
-1618 GANTLNAYGA
+1618 
-1628 EVRTKSGS
+1628 
-1636 ATENTA
+1636 
-1642 TLNAGTVNGNLYGAS
+1642 
-1657 LSATGATGSATKNKV
+1657 
-1672 ELQGGSVTGSVYGS
+1672 
-1686 HIADGAATG
+1686 
-1695 SATASTVTVTGGTV
+1695 
-1709 SGDIYGGFTNGSGA
+1709 
-1723 TTGNTVDLG
+1723 
-1732 DGTNIGAISVTG
+1732 
-1744 TIHGGNKADASG
+1744 
-1756 NTLNVKTNAQAGN
+1756 
-1769 IKNFETIKLTLKSG
+1769 
-1783 SFNPANSLLR
+1783 
-1793 LMGGTQT
+1793 
-1800 TNLDWSRL
+1800 
-1808 EVDTTDLAAAPK
+1808 
-1820 SYEAYRVKLM
+1820 
-1830 ENANGISFMKGATN
+1830 
-1844 TYASHGAKE
+1844 
-1853 RTQGDLE
+1853 
-1860 YVIDTDNHTA
+1860 
-1870 NATNSID
+1870 
-1877 LEAYQFQNKQNA
+1877 
-1889 AFTAAD
+1889 
-1895 GTKAEAWG
+1895 
-1903 GRTKVGN
+1903 
-1910 KVQNNKLTV
+1910 
-1919 SGGTLTQAAYGGL
+1919 
-1932 AENFKRDDHSNL
+1932 NL

-1952 NSLILNAGANTLNA
+1952 NSLILNAGANTLDA
-1966 YGAQVRTKSGSATE
+1966 YGAQVRTKAGSATE
-1980 NTATLNSGTVNGSL
+1980 NTATLNDGTVNGSL
-1994 YGASLSAAGAT
+1994 YGASLSTAGAT

-2011 NVEIKGGTVTGSVY
+2011 KVEIKGGSVTGSVY

-2036 SVTAS
+2036 NATAS

-2050 SGDIYAGFTN
+2050 AGDIYAGFTN
-2060 GSGKTTGNT
+2060 GTGKTTGNT
-2069 VNLGDGEHNL
+2069 VNLGDGEHSL

-2084 IAGTVFGGNKAD
+2084 ITGTIHGGNKAD
-2096 VTDNTLNINTNA
+2096 ATDNTLNINTNA

-2116 DYLKFNLNSN
+2116 DHLKFNLNSH
-2126 ALTQSTPVLRLNSG
+2126 ALTQSTPVLRLNSS

-2278 SATTG
+2278 AATTG
-2283 DAEKNAVNITG
+2283 DAEKNAVAVTG
-2294 GTVANAYGAQVRTK
+2294 GTVANVYGAQVRTK
-2308 AGSASENT
+2308 AGSASENS
-2316 AKISGGTVSHV
+2316 AKIAGGTVSHV

-2339 SVTKSRVDVTGG
+2339 SALKSRVDVTGG

-2361 IADTGAMGSVTESQV
+2361 IVDTGATGSVTESRV
-2376 NLTGGSVGGSVY
+2376 DITGGSVGGNIY
-2388 GGRTNGSGFAKDNTV
+2388 GGRTNGSGFSKDNTV
-2403 NITGGTLQDVYG
+2403 NITGGTLHDVYG

-2444 TIWGSNSGS
+2444 TIWGGNSS
-2453 AGNTLNVNSR
+2453 ASGNTLNVNSR
-2463 QANAADV
+2463 QANATDV

-2520 NHILTLADSVNDIT
+2520 NHILTLVDSANDVT

-2545 TKRDGDYEYVLNTDN
+2545 TKKDGDYEYVLNTDN
-2560 ETATAKKVE
+2560 ATDHAKKVD

-2574 FANNHPVYS
+2574 FANNHATYDASLGTNPK
-2583 TGANTEAWG
+2583 AWG
-2592 GRTKVGNKVEKNSL
+2592 GRTKVGNKVENNSL
-2606 KVMGGSLTT
+2606 AVIGGAVTV
-2615 AAYGGL
+2615 AAYGG
-2621 VQNLEAGSGA
+2621 VAENFEGDGH
-2631 GGYKTNG
+2631 GNYKPTG
-2638 DAAENTLEL
+2638 DAANNKLSLE
-2647 HAGATVADGYGAD
+2647 GGTIADGYGAD

-2667 ATGNT
+2667 ATKNT

-2711 GDVYAGFAAGSGTTT
+2711 GDVYAGFARGSGTTT
-2726 GNTVTIGDGTHD
+2726 GNTVTIGDGAND
-2738 ANVHVT
+2738 ALVTVT
-2744 GKLYGGNKSAAD
+2744 GKLYGGNKSATD

-2822 KKAHLFQMAAGKTLT
+2822 KKAHLFRMAAGKTLA

-2844 TGSERAGDVEYSLV
+2844 AGSERAGDVEYSLV

-2863 ATTTSGSL
+2863 AVTTSGSL

-2894 GKTVYGTSGETK
+2894 GKTVYGMSGETK
-2906 NNKLTLKTGAAVT
+2906 NNKLALKTGAAVT
-2919 NAVAGDTQTANG
+2919 NAIAGDTQTANG
-2931 TAEGNTLTVEAGTAT
+2931 TAEGNALTVEAGTAT

-2978 TNGEAEDNT
+2978 AAGEAQENT

-3021 SLKGAK
+3021 SLKGAT

-3061 IVTIKAAVSN
+3061 VVTIKAAVSN

-3085 AAKNIVNVNAA
+3085 AAKNIVNVNATL
-3096 VSGSLVGGS
+3096 SGTLVGGS
-3105 AGVGDATD
+3105 AGMGDATD

-3140 NIKDGVTVTGN
+3140 NIKDGVAVTGN

-3190 INLKGGT
+3190 INLKGGA

-3217 YHDEAHTSQAHDFN
+3217 YHDEAHTGRAHDFD
-3231 KIKNLHFYLGESIAN
+3231 KIKNLHFYLGENIAN

-3260 IRGVDVGVGVMGLAH
+3260 IRGINVGLGVMGHAH

-3293 TTDADGAVPPAPATL
+3293 TTDATIA
-3308 INHVEAMHGVSLL
+3308 NHVEAMHGVSLL

-3368 TTSGMSA
+3368 TASGMSA

-3387 KYDLWAVMSRGSMSV
+3387 KYDLWAVMSHGSMSV

-3408 DTTGWNLSLGWAKE
+3408 DTAGWNLSLGWAQE
-3422 LRKKDAAIVVSPF
+3422 IRKKDRTWFVSPF

-3460 GAGVLARMEKEDG
+3460 GAGVFARMEKEDG
-3473 LWLQGTLHAGRAKS
+3473 LWLQGALHAGRAKS

-3532 LWSYQSGGDVAI
+3532 LWSHQNGGDVAI
-3544 KTGKYND
+3544 RTGKYND

-3563 RLGTRYSHKE
+3563 RLGARYSHKE

-3580 AGLYWEYEFSG
+3580 AGLFWEYEFSG
-3591 KACASFMGY
+3591 KVCASFMGY

-3637 GKREGVTGSAHVNW
+3637 GKREGVTGSARVNW

>member
-1 MGKGEKVMFKKGNSK
+1 MKNGAYIGNNYHPGYAAYGG
-16 RWKALSLAVAL
+16 WAQNGNATNNTITLNGNGALSYYGTHL
-27 YVGGGQL
+27 YGGW
-34 SLSHVCAADVTGG
+34 SNNSAADVKTGNKLRIIGKDNYG
-47 DVTYDA
+47 DSVNNFEKMVFELNSAVASGDTMLTINTYNSTQTFDWNKIEVTNAATWTGTTGLKPITLYTGPGLTLDNYDLLKWKSVTSD
-53 GNPLPYG
+53 GKFEYG
-60 GGTAYGGIATVA
+60 WRANVTSATPGTPTTITNATKLFFDRNQFKGVDKTITSAPSDNIAYGGLSTL
-72 GDTTTGNK
+72 GNTTTGNK
-80 LTVGGVFD
+80 LTLDGASAAFIG
-88 YRYYKLYG
+88 YAYG
-96 GYTQVGAGAS
+96 GYTKAETGDSTDNELIMKNGAYIGDNYHPGYA
-106 TYNSIFLTNN
+106 
-116 NPHDPAYAYGGWSDQ
+116 AYGGWAQ
-131 GNATNNT
+131 NGNATNNT
-138 VTVSGLTTGYPY
+138 ITLNGNGAL
-150 SYLYLYGGASNNAS
+150 SYYGTHLYGGWSNNSA
-164 ADVKTGNTLKVV
+164 ADVKTGNKLRITG
-176 SKDNGASAIYNFEKM
+176 KDSYGYSVNNFEKM
-191 QFDLSSNI
+191 EFELGSAVS
-199 ASGDT
+199 SGDT
-204 MLKVQYPTSQTFK
+204 MLHVCTYNSTQTF
-217 WSNINVTGAAD
+217 D
-228 WMTGA
+228 W
-233 TGSKKVTLYTGGA
+233 
-246 LNLTNYAVA
+246 
-255 GTIAGDFEYGIRS
+255 R
-268 DATGTGSV
+268 
-276 TATEIYFEGNQ
+276 
-287 FKNAD
+287 
-292 VTRDALPYGGGIVYG
+292 
-307 GTSTLGNTTT
+307 
-317 KNKLTVKGTG
+317 
-327 DYRYYKFIGGYTQ
+327 
-340 SPVGDAI
+340 
-347 GNELVLKNTTPHDP
+347 
-361 ASAYG
+361 
-366 GWAKQGNATN
+366 
-376 NTVTLSEVTDGYAYR
+376 
-391 YLALYGGGSDNASAD
+391 
-406 VKTGNTLKVISKGN
+406 
-420 RAYVIY
+420 
-426 NFEKMQFDLSSSIA
+426 
-440 SGDTMLNVQY
+440 
-450 PASPS
+450 
-455 FDWKNI
+455 NI
-461 RVTGLPAWVRALS
+461 RVTGLRAWATALA
-474 ANGINTPTLTLYTG
+474 ANNVNTPTLTLYSG
-488 GGVTLDNY
+488 PGLTLNNY
-496 APALVGTVGD
+496 APTIVGTRGD
-506 YEFGKKANVTGTGTV
+506 YEFGKRANGTLSGTTMTG
-521 SASVLTLDGNRF
+521 ASVLAVDGNRF
-533 QNATE
+533 QNAGKNQNVT
-538 TPTTSSATDIHAG
+538 TPGATPRGTYAG
-551 ISTYGNTTNHN
+551 LSVYGNTTNHN
-562 TLNLK
+562 ELNLTG
-567 KNGSTPLTF
+567 GSHANA
-576 TTVRAGYTK
+576 RAGYTD
-585 ALNGGSDFNT
+585 AQNGGSDFNT
-595 LNLLDGAS
+595 LNLLSGGF
-603 VTTGYAGYTEGRN
+603 VTNGYAGYTEGVH
-616 LLLHPTDEDDPTAV
+616 LLANPEDENHPELV

-669 PNNVSAGNASGN
+669 PNSVSAGNASGN

-710 TINLGKSDGSLAS
+710 TINLGKSDGSLTS

-752 AKGLTARNI
+752 AKSLTARNI

-775 TIAQTDQLLT
+775 MIAQTDQLLT
-785 LNGGATNGL
+785 LSGGATNGL

-872 RFRNHTATYNETPA
+872 QFRNHTATYNETPA
-886 HAEAWAG
+886 HDEAWAG

-989 TNTKNASKNKAEVAN
+989 TNTKNASKNKAEVTN

-1102 TTDNTVNLGSGT
+1102 TTGNTVNLGDGT
-1114 TNAATTVTGTIYGG
+1114 TNAVTTVTGTIAGG

-1170 NLVGGAVTNFDWSK
+1170 NLVGGSVTNFDWSK

-1207 DHYTGAKEIS
+1207 GHYTGAKEIS

-1242 YQFKDA
+1242 YQFKGA
-1248 NTTPTTGNALADIWA
+1248 NTTPTTGNAATDIWA

-1273 NNTLTI
+1273 NNVLTI

-1294 TGTTAAAKNDSTGN
+1294 RGTTAAAKNDSTNN

-1332 TGNKVTISGGAVTGA
+1332 TGNKVNISGGSVTGA

-1353 GGYLSHASAT
+1353 GGYLSHTSAT
-1363 GSATDNTVTITGG
+1363 GNATGNTVTITGG
-1376 SMADVYGG
+1376 SMTDVYGG

-1395 TVNLGTEAD
+1395 TVNLGDGE
-1404 AVASGTTIGTIY
+1404 
-1416 GGSNAIATNNTLN
+1416 
-1429 VYDSVTAG
+1429 
-1437 NIKNFDVVN
+1437 
-1446 FKATSSH
+1446 H
-1453 IAVGDTLLTLNGGAT
+1453 
-1468 SLDWKKLHV
+1468 SL
-1477 DNLDSLNAS
+1477 
-1486 ATSDTILTLM
+1486 
-1496 RHTANNINLAN
+1496 
-1507 YSTTGTRGRIH
+1507 
-1518 SADYEADIM
+1518 
-1527 TDGNSATTQGVYLR
+1527 
-1541 GYRFQNNTTTYA
+1541 
-1553 GGTATDAWGGRSRIG
+1553 
-1568 NKVQNNKLTLTGGS
+1568 
-1582 ATLVARG
+1582 
-1589 GLVSNTELDA
+1589 
-1599 HGNPKTTG
+1599 
-1607 DAEKNSLILNT
+1607 
-1618 GANTLNAYGA
+1618 
-1628 EVRTKSGS
+1628 
-1636 ATENTA
+1636 
-1642 TLNAGTVNGNLYGAS
+1642 
-1657 LSATGATGSATKNKV
+1657 
-1672 ELQGGSVTGSVYGS
+1672 
-1686 HIADGAATG
+1686 AA
-1695 SATASTVTVTGGTV
+1695 
-1709 SGDIYGGFTNGSGA
+1709 
-1723 TTGNTVDLG
+1723 
-1732 DGTNIGAISVTG
+1732 GTNITG
-1744 TIHGGNKADASG
+1744 TIHGGNKADA
-1756 NTLNVKTNAQAGN
+1756 
-1769 IKNFETIKLTLKSG
+1769 
-1783 SFNPANSLLR
+1783 
-1793 LMGGTQT
+1793 
-1800 TNLDWSRL
+1800 
-1808 EVDTTDLAAAPK
+1808 
-1820 SYEAYRVKLM
+1820 
-1830 ENANGISFMKGATN
+1830 
-1844 TYASHGAKE
+1844 
-1853 RTQGDLE
+1853 
-1860 YVIDTDNHTA
+1860 
-1870 NATNSID
+1870 
-1877 LEAYQFQNKQNA
+1877 
-1889 AFTAAD
+1889 
-1895 GTKAEAWG
+1895 
-1903 GRTKVGN
+1903 
-1910 KVQNNKLTV
+1910 
-1919 SGGTLTQAAYGGL
+1919 
-1932 AENFKRDDHSNL
+1932 
-1944 KTTGDAEK
+1944 
-1952 NSLILNAGANTLNA
+1952 
-1966 YGAQVRTKSGSATE
+1966 
-1980 NTATLNSGTVNGSL
+1980 
-1994 YGASLSAAGAT
+1994 
-2005 GSATKN
+2005 
-2011 NVEIKGGTVTGSVY
+2011 
-2025 GSHIADGAATG
+2025 
-2036 SVTAS
+2036 
-2041 TVTVTGGTV
+2041 
-2050 SGDIYAGFTN
+2050 
-2060 GSGKTTGNT
+2060 
-2069 VNLGDGEHNL
+2069 
-2079 AAGTN
+2079 
-2084 IAGTVFGGNKAD
+2084 
-2096 VTDNTLNINTNA
+2096 TDNTLNINTNA

-2116 DYLKFNLNSN
+2116 DHLKFNLNSH
-2126 ALTQSTPVLRLNSG
+2126 ALTQSAPVLRLNSG

-2217 VTAAGFKFKNHEAT
+2217 VTAAGFKFKNHAAT
-2231 YNETPAHNEAWAG
+2231 YNETSAHNEAWAG

-2283 DAEKNAVNITG
+2283 DAEKNTVNITG

-2339 SVTKSRVDVTGG
+2339 SATKSRVDVTGG

-2361 IADTGAMGSVTESQV
+2361 IADAGATGSVTESRI
-2376 NLTGGSVGGSVY
+2376 NITGGSVGGSVY
-2388 GGRTNGSGFAKDNTV
+2388 GGRTNGSGFAKDNIV
-2403 NITGGTLQDVYG
+2403 NITGGTLHDVYG

-2444 TIWGSNSGS
+2444 TIWGGNSS
-2453 AGNTLNVNSR
+2453 AAGNTLNVNSR

-2520 NHILTLADSVNDIT
+2520 NHILTLVDSANDVT
-2534 FTNYDAARARE
+2534 FTNYDPARARE
-2545 TKRDGDYEYVLNTDN
+2545 TKRDGDYEYVLNTD
-2560 ETATAKKVE
+2560 TATDHAKKVD

-2574 FANNHPVYS
+2574 FANNHATYDASLGTNPK
-2583 TGANTEAWG
+2583 AWG
-2592 GRTKVGNKVEKNSL
+2592 GRTKVGNKVENNSL
-2606 KVMGGSLTT
+2606 AVTGGAVTA
-2615 AAYGGL
+2615 AAYGG
-2621 VQNLEAGSGA
+2621 VAENFEGDGH
-2631 GGYKTNG
+2631 GNYKPTG
-2638 DAAENTLEL
+2638 DAENNKLSLE
-2647 HAGATVADGYGAD
+2647 GGTVADGYGAD
-2660 VRTQAGN
+2660 VRTKAGN

-2700 NKVNLYSGTVA
+2700 NKVNLYSGTVT
-2711 GDVYAGFAAGSGTTT
+2711 GDVYAGFARGSGKTT
-2726 GNTVTIGDGTHD
+2726 GNTITIGDGTHD
-2738 ANVHVT
+2738 ALVHVT
-2744 GKLYGGNKSAAD
+2744 GKLYGGNKSATD

-2822 KKAHLFQMAAGKTLT
+2822 KKAHLFRMAAGKTLT

-2863 ATTTSGSL
+2863 AATTSGSL

-2894 GKTVYGTSGETK
+2894 GKSVYGTSGETK

-2919 NAVAGDTQTANG
+2919 NAIAGDTQTANG
-2931 TAEGNTLTVEAGTAT
+2931 TAEGNSLTVEAGTAT

-2978 TNGEAEDNT
+2978 TNGEAEENT

-2992 GTAADVVGAQAAGD
+2992 GTAADIVGAQAAGD
-3006 ATENKAVLKAGAVTG
+3006 ATMNKAVIKAGTVTG

-3061 IVTIKAAVSN
+3061 VVTIKAAASSN

-3217 YHDEAHTSQAHDFN
+3217 YHDEANTSQAHDFD

-3368 TTSGMSA
+3368 TTNGIHA
-3375 IRKGA
+3375 AKKGA
-3380 ESDKEKG
+3380 ASVASDKEKG
-3387 KYDLWAVMSRGSMSV
+3387 KYKLWAAISRGNMKV
-3402 ESGSQI
+3402 ETGSYV
-3408 DTTGWNLSLGWAKE
+3408 DTTGWHLALGWAKE
-3422 LRKKDAAIVVSPF
+3422 LERKNGKITVSPF
-3435 IEYGKGSYDSHLD
+3435 VEYGRGTYDSYLD

-3460 GAGVLARMEKEDG
+3460 GAGVLARMDQENG
-3473 LWLQGTLHAGRAKS
+3473 LWMQAALHAGQAKS
-3487 DYTGSISAGTV
+3487 DYTGSIYRGTV

-3510 ELSVGKTMKLKGG
+3510 ELSIGKTMKLKGG
-3523 DKLDASLRY
+3523 DKLDTSLRY
-3532 LWSYQSGGDVAI
+3532 LWSYQSGGDIAI

>member
-34 SLSHVCAADVTGG
+34 SLEHVNAADVTGR
-47 DVTYDA
+47 DVLVNGTPAHPIPAAPVAGGAITNSSDA
-53 GNPLPYG
+53 GNVYGNKLTLDGASAWFLGYVYG
-60 GGTAYGGIATVA
+60 GYTLGAGNAYQNELIMKNGAYIGNNYHPGYAAYGGWAQNGNATNNTITLNGNGALSYYGTHLYGGWSNNSAADVKTGNKLRIIGKDNYGDSVNNFEKMVFELNSAVASGDTMLTINTQNSTQTFDWNKIEVTNAATWTGTTGLKPITLYTGPGLTLDNYDLLKWKSVTSDGKFEYGWRANVTSATPGTPTTITNATKLFFDRNQFKGVDKTITSAPSDNIAYGGLSTL
-72 GDTTTGNK
+72 GNTTTGNK
-80 LTVGGVFD
+80 LTLDGASAAFIG
-88 YRYYKLYG
+88 YAYG
-96 GYTQVGAGAS
+96 GYTKAETGDSTDNELIMKNGAYIG
-106 TYNSIFLTNN
+106 NN
-116 NPHDPAYAYGGWSDQ
+116 YHPGYAAYGGWAQ
-131 GNATNNT
+131 NGNATNNT
-138 VTVSGLTTGYPY
+138 ITLNGNGAL
-150 SYLYLYGGASNNAS
+150 SYYGTHLYGGWSNNSA
-164 ADVKTGNTLKVV
+164 ADVKTGNKLRIIG
-176 SKDNGASAIYNFEKM
+176 KDNYGDSVNNFEKM
-191 QFDLSSNI
+191 EFELGSAVS
-199 ASGDT
+199 SGDT
-204 MLKVQYPTSQTFK
+204 MLHVNTQNSTQTF
-217 WSNINVTGAAD
+217 D
-228 WMTGA
+228 W
-233 TGSKKVTLYTGGA
+233 
-246 LNLTNYAVA
+246 
-255 GTIAGDFEYGIRS
+255 R
-268 DATGTGSV
+268 
-276 TATEIYFEGNQ
+276 
-287 FKNAD
+287 
-292 VTRDALPYGGGIVYG
+292 
-307 GTSTLGNTTT
+307 
-317 KNKLTVKGTG
+317 
-327 DYRYYKFIGGYTQ
+327 
-340 SPVGDAI
+340 
-347 GNELVLKNTTPHDP
+347 
-361 ASAYG
+361 
-366 GWAKQGNATN
+366 
-376 NTVTLSEVTDGYAYR
+376 
-391 YLALYGGGSDNASAD
+391 
-406 VKTGNTLKVISKGN
+406 
-420 RAYVIY
+420 
-426 NFEKMQFDLSSSIA
+426 
-440 SGDTMLNVQY
+440 
-450 PASPS
+450 
-455 FDWKNI
+455 NI
-461 RVTGLPAWVRALS
+461 RVTGLRAWATALA
-474 ANGINTPTLTLYTG
+474 ANNVNTPTLTLYSG
-488 GGVTLDNY
+488 PGLTLNNY
-496 APALVGTVGD
+496 APTIVGTRGD
-506 YEFGKKANVTGTGTV
+506 YEFGKRANGTLSGTTMTG
-521 SASVLTLDGNRF
+521 ASVLAVDGNRF
-533 QNATE
+533 QNAGKNQNVT
-538 TPTTSSATDIHAG
+538 TPGATPRGTYAG
-551 ISTYGNTTNHN
+551 LSVYGNTTNHN
-562 TLNLK
+562 ELNLTG
-567 KNGSTPLTF
+567 GSH
-576 TTVRAGYTK
+576 VNARAGYTD
-585 ALNGGSDFNT
+585 AQNGGSDFNT
-595 LNLLDGAS
+595 LNLLAGGF
-603 VTTGYAGYTEGRN
+603 VTNGYAGYTEGVH
-616 LLLHPTDEDDPTAV
+616 LLVNPEDEVHPELV

-681 TINIESGTFGGSN
+681 TINIESGTFGGST
-694 EIYGGYT
+694 EIYGGWT
-701 NGTGKATGN
+701 DGTGKATGN
-710 TINLGKSDGSLAS
+710 TINLGKSDGSLTS
-723 TTLQNVFLY
+723 TTLNNAFLY
-732 GGAASGTTND
+732 GGASSGSASD
-742 VFTDNLLNVN
+742 VMTDNTLNVN
-752 AKGLTARNI
+752 TQNI
-761 KNFGKMKFNLGGMG
+761 TVRGVQNFGKTKFNLNSTTTVGN
-775 TIAQTDQLLT
+775 TLLT
-785 LNGGATNGL
+785 VGGGATTGL
-794 DWAGVEVV
+794 DWAGVEVN
-802 PGSYH
+802 PGSFT
-807 PFTPSTYNA
+807 FTPSTYDA
-816 RLFTALHNGSGISFT
+816 RLFTAMHNAAGISFSN
-831 KGTTDTYLPIG
+831 YAPYG
-842 AKEKIVGDFEY
+842 AKEKIVGDLEY
-853 IIDTATGSV
+853 SLDTDNHTGNA
-862 SAQDVYVDGF
+862 AQDVFINGF
-872 RFRNHTATYNETPA
+872 QFRNHTATYNETPA
-886 HAEAWAG
+886 HDEAWAG

-1170 NLVGGAVTNFDWSK
+1170 NLVGGSVTNFDWSK

-1207 DHYTGAKEIS
+1207 GHYTGAKEIS

-1248 NTTPTTGNALADIWA
+1248 NTTPTTGNAATDIWA

-1273 NNTLTI
+1273 HNTLTI

-1294 TGTTAAAKNDSTGN
+1294 RGTTAAAKNDSTNN

-1332 TGNKVTISGGAVTGA
+1332 TGNKVNISGGSVTGA

-1363 GSATDNTVTITGG
+1363 GNATGNTVTITGG
-1376 SMADVYGG
+1376 SMTDVYGG

-1395 TVNLGTEAD
+1395 TV
-1404 AVASGTTIGTIY
+1404 
-1416 GGSNAIATNNTLN
+1416 
-1429 VYDSVTAG
+1429 
-1437 NIKNFDVVN
+1437 K
-1446 FKATSSH
+1446 
-1453 IAVGDTLLTLNGGAT
+1453 
-1468 SLDWKKLHV
+1468 
-1477 DNLDSLNAS
+1477 
-1486 ATSDTILTLM
+1486 
-1496 RHTANNINLAN
+1496 
-1507 YSTTGTRGRIH
+1507 
-1518 SADYEADIM
+1518 
-1527 TDGNSATTQGVYLR
+1527 
-1541 GYRFQNNTTTYA
+1541 
-1553 GGTATDAWGGRSRIG
+1553 
-1568 NKVQNNKLTLTGGS
+1568 
-1582 ATLVARG
+1582 
-1589 GLVSNTELDA
+1589 
-1599 HGNPKTTG
+1599 
-1607 DAEKNSLILNT
+1607 
-1618 GANTLNAYGA
+1618 
-1628 EVRTKSGS
+1628 
-1636 ATENTA
+1636 
-1642 TLNAGTVNGNLYGAS
+1642 
-1657 LSATGATGSATKNKV
+1657 
-1672 ELQGGSVTGSVYGS
+1672 
-1686 HIADGAATG
+1686 
-1695 SATASTVTVTGGTV
+1695 
-1709 SGDIYGGFTNGSGA
+1709 
-1723 TTGNTVDLG
+1723 
-1732 DGTNIGAISVTG
+1732 
-1744 TIHGGNKADASG
+1744 
-1756 NTLNVKTNAQAGN
+1756 
-1769 IKNFETIKLTLKSG
+1769 
-1783 SFNPANSLLR
+1783 
-1793 LMGGTQT
+1793 
-1800 TNLDWSRL
+1800 
-1808 EVDTTDLAAAPK
+1808 
-1820 SYEAYRVKLM
+1820 
-1830 ENANGISFMKGATN
+1830 
-1844 TYASHGAKE
+1844 
-1853 RTQGDLE
+1853 
-1860 YVIDTDNHTA
+1860 
-1870 NATNSID
+1870 
-1877 LEAYQFQNKQNA
+1877 
-1889 AFTAAD
+1889 
-1895 GTKAEAWG
+1895 
-1903 GRTKVGN
+1903 
-1910 KVQNNKLTV
+1910 
-1919 SGGTLTQAAYGGL
+1919 
-1932 AENFKRDDHSNL
+1932 
-1944 KTTGDAEK
+1944 
-1952 NSLILNAGANTLNA
+1952 
-1966 YGAQVRTKSGSATE
+1966 
-1980 NTATLNSGTVNGSL
+1980 
-1994 YGASLSAAGAT
+1994 
-2005 GSATKN
+2005 
-2011 NVEIKGGTVTGSVY
+2011 
-2025 GSHIADGAATG
+2025 
-2036 SVTAS
+2036 
-2041 TVTVTGGTV
+2041 
-2050 SGDIYAGFTN
+2050 
-2060 GSGKTTGNT
+2060 
-2069 VNLGDGEHNL
+2069 LGDGEHNL

-2084 IAGTVFGGNKAD
+2084 IVGTVFGGNKAD

-2116 DYLKFNLNSN
+2116 DHLNFNLNSH
-2126 ALTQSTPVLRLNSG
+2126 ALTQSMPVLRLNSG

-2217 VTAAGFKFKNHEAT
+2217 VTAAGFKFKNHAAT
-2231 YNETPAHNEAWAG
+2231 YNEIPAHNEAWAG

-2278 SATTG
+2278 SATMG
-2283 DAEKNAVNITG
+2283 DAEKNTVNIAG
-2294 GTVANAYGAQVRTK
+2294 GTVANVYGAQVRTK

-2361 IADTGAMGSVTESQV
+2361 IVDTGATGSVTESQV

-2403 NITGGTLQDVYG
+2403 NITGGTLHDVYG

-2444 TIWGSNSGS
+2444 TIWGGNSS
-2453 AGNTLNVNSR
+2453 AAGNTLNVNSR

-2520 NHILTLADSVNDIT
+2520 NHILTLVDSANDVT
-2534 FTNYDAARARE
+2534 FTNYDPARARE
-2545 TKRDGDYEYVLNTDN
+2545 TKRDGDYEYVLNTD
-2560 ETATAKKVE
+2560 TATDHAKKVD

-2574 FANNHPVYS
+2574 FANNHATYDASLGTNPK
-2583 TGANTEAWG
+2583 AWG
-2592 GRTKVGNKVEKNSL
+2592 GRTKVGNKVENNSL
-2606 KVMGGSLTT
+2606 AVTGGAVTA
-2615 AAYGGL
+2615 AAYGG
-2621 VQNLEAGSGA
+2621 VAENFEGDGH
-2631 GGYKTNG
+2631 GNYKPTG
-2638 DAAENTLEL
+2638 DAENNKLSLE
-2647 HAGATVADGYGAD
+2647 GGTVADGYGAD
-2660 VRTQAGN
+2660 VRTKAGN

-2711 GDVYAGFAAGSGTTT
+2711 GDVYAGFARGSGKTT
-2726 GNTVTIGDGTHD
+2726 GNTITIGDGTHD
-2738 ANVHVT
+2738 ALVHVT
-2744 GKLYGGNKSAAD
+2744 GKLYGGNKSATD

-2822 KKAHLFQMAAGKTLT
+2822 KKAHLFRMAAGKTLT
-2837 LNGYAPA
+2837 LNGYAPT

-2863 ATTTSGSL
+2863 AATTSGSL

-2894 GKTVYGTSGETK
+2894 GKSVYGTSGETK

-2919 NAVAGDTQTANG
+2919 NAIAGDTQTANG
-2931 TAEGNTLTVEAGTAT
+2931 TAEGNSLTVEAGTAT

-2978 TNGEAEDNT
+2978 TNGEAEENT

-2992 GTAADVVGAQAAGD
+2992 GTAADIVGAQAAGD
-3006 ATENKAVLKAGAVTG
+3006 ATMNKAVIKAGTVTG

-3061 IVTIKAAVSN
+3061 VVTIKAAASSN

-3105 AGVGDATD
+3105 AGMGDATD

-3217 YHDEAHTSQAHDFN
+3217 YHDEAHTSRAHDFN

-3293 TTDADGAVPPAPATL
+3293 TTDADGVVPPAPATL

-3375 IRKGA
+3375 IRQGA

-3422 LRKKDAAIVVSPF
+3422 IQKKDRTWFVSPF

-3473 LWLQGTLHAGRAKS
+3473 LWLQGALHAGRAKS

-3523 DKLDASLRY
+3523 DKLDTSLRY